1 MRTFLE
7 YVAEDIISKYGS
19 DLAHT
24 AVIFPNKRARLFFNE
39 YLARQVEGTMWSPT
53 YLTISELFRSHSR
66 LTTADP
72 IKLICDLHKSFV
84 SVTGTKESLDH
95 FYSWGQ
101 IMLADFD
108 DIDKNMADAAQ
119 IFKNV
124 GDIHELDDISYLSED
139 QLNMLKRFFSNFS
152 ENKSSELKRRFIELW
167 SRFNDIYTDFN
178 NRLYNQGLA
187 YEGALY
193 RKVANDDSIS
203 YDFDRYIFV
212 GFNLLQRVEQK
223 LFKRLKDAGKGF
235 FYWDFDHYYMPGKS
249 SRTTNEAGHY
259 ISSYLADFPNEL
271 NINDEA
277 VYNNFSKPKSISYVA
292 ASTENIQAAY
302 SSQWLKEGKRIA
314 DGRRTAIVMCN
325 EGLLQALV
333 HNIPTEVGK
342 INITTGYPLAQ
353 SPFCSFLSSLISLRC
368 EGYMESRKRYRLR
381 FVNAV
386 LRHPYM
392 RYVSD
397 LHSSLYEKINVT
409 AKLFFPDEATLSLD
423 KGLAI
428 LFGQLDTIEPTMSGK
443 LLRWIM
449 QLLKHVA
456 SNAKDIDDQ
465 FFKESLFKVYTI
477 INRLYDLVSSS
488 DLVVDVITIQ
498 RLLRQILQ
506 TTSIPFHGEP
516 AVGVQ
521 FMGVLE
527 TRNIDFDHLL
537 ILSCNEGNMPKGV
550 NDTSFIPYSIRK
562 AHGLTTID
570 NKVAIYAYYFYRLL
584 QRATDI
590 TVVYNNSSN
599 GLVTGEM
606 SRFMLQMLVE
616 SGHDIERL
624 ALSLPQEAGSTTC
637 QDEKKTK
644 EVMERLHK
652 RFDKQRNPERTT
664 PMFTPSSLNIY
675 QKCPKR
681 FYYRYVAE
689 IIEPE
694 DDADDGKIDAPTF
707 GNIFH
712 DAVQKIYDRVI
723 DAYKSNT
730 IQPQTLKQLLAND
743 AYIKGVVD
751 DIMHPVNGIQLIN
764 ASVIITYIKQLLKID
779 SRLAPFTILGLE
791 NVVMKDINV
800 KTAEGQLTTTIG
812 GRIDRMDCVTCADGV
827 RRIRVIDYKTGK
839 NNKKND
845 GYILQSF
852 IYSLLV
858 DESPMN
864 REKLEVSPALLYI
877 QHSAGKDFDPT
888 VVYEKEKVT
897 DVSKYREEFMNTVEQ
912 IIAEIFNPEQP
923 FACTDDKTA
932 CTHCPYCN
940 LCGV

>member
-1 MRTFLE
+1 MKTFLE
-7 YVAEDIISKYGS
+7 YVAEDIINKYGTNLS
-19 DLAHT
+19 RT
-24 AVIFPNKRARLFFNE
+24 AVVFPNKRAALFLNEHLVRL
-39 YLARQVEGTMWSPT
+39 AGKPIWSPS
-53 YLTISELFRSHSR
+53 YITISELFRRHTQ
-66 LTTADP
+66 LVTGDQ
-72 IKLICDLHKSFV
+72 IKLICDLYKTYTE
-84 SVTGTKESLDH
+84 VTESDETLDH
-95 FYSWGQ
+95 FYGWGQ
-101 IMLADFD
+101 VMLADFD
-108 DIDKNMADAAQ
+108 DIDKNMADANKV
-119 IFKNV
+119 FCNLR
-124 GDIHELDDISYLSED
+124 DLHELDDVSYLSPE
-139 QLNMLKRFFSNFS
+139 QVETLKLFFSNFS
-152 ENKSSELKRRFIELW
+152 EDKTTELKKRFMKIW
-167 SRFNDIYTDFN
+167 SRFGDIY
-178 NRLYNQGLA
+178 RLYNERLEAQGIA

-193 RKVANDDSIS
+193 RKVATDDSVDF
-203 YDFDRYIFV
+203 DFDRYIFV
-212 GFNLLQRVEQK
+212 GFNVLQRVEQLLFSK
-223 LFKRLKDAGKGF
+223 LQKMGKAK
-235 FYWDFDHYYMPGKS
+235 FYWDFDDYYLATKTGHVNPS
-249 SRTTNEAGHY
+249 EAGHY
-259 ISSYLADFPNEL
+259 IKQYLPYFTNEL
-271 NINDEA
+271 DTSDADI
-277 VYNNFSKPKSISYVA
+277 YRNFRKAKKITFASATTEDVQARYVG
-292 ASTENIQAAY
+292 
-302 SSQWLKEGKRIA
+302 QWLKEGNRIN
-314 DGRRTAIVMCN
+314 DGRKTAVVMCD
-325 EGLLQALV
+325 EALLQSV
-333 HNIPTEVGK
+333 IHSIPEEVND
-342 INITTGYPLAQ
+342 INVTTGYPLQQTHFASLLEDIAAQ
-353 SPFCSFLSSLISLRC
+353 HT
-368 EGYMESRKRYRLR
+368 EDYDNK
-381 FVNAV
+381 
-386 LRHPYM
+386 
-392 RYVSD
+392 
-397 LHSSLYEKINVT
+397 
-409 AKLFFPDEATLSLD
+409 
-423 KGLAI
+423 
-428 LFGQLDTIEPTMSGK
+428 
-443 LLRWIM
+443 
-449 QLLKHVA
+449 QLLEWAIAMLKLMAQGHA
-456 SNAKDIDDQ
+456 NTNGETTGQDNQLTSEA
-465 FFKESLFKVYTI
+465 LFRTYTVV
-477 INRLYDLVSSS
+477 NRLLELVNNGDL
-488 DLVVDVITIQ
+488 DVDRRTMM
-498 RLLRQILQ
+498 RLYGEIVR

-516 AVGVQ
+516 VVGVQ

-527 TRNIDFDHLL
+527 TRNLDFEHLL
-537 ILSCNEGNMPKGV
+537 VLSCNEGNMPKGV
-550 NDTSFIPYSIRK
+550 NDTSFIPYNVRK

-570 NKVAIYAYYFYRLL
+570 NKVSIYAYYFYRLM
-584 QRATDI
+584 QRAEDI
-590 TVVYNNSSN
+590 TIVYNNAADVTS
-599 GLVTGEM
+599 TGEM

-712 DAVQKIYDRVI
+712 DAVQKIYERVI
-723 DAYKSNT
+723 AAYKSHT
-730 IQPQTLKQLLAND
+730 IQPQMLKQLLAND

-858 DESPMN
+858 DESPIMN
-864 REKLEVSPALLYI
+864 PEKLEVSPALLYI

>member
-1 MRTFLE
+1 MKTFLE
-7 YVAEDIISKYGS
+7 YVAEDIINKYGTNLS
-19 DLAHT
+19 RT
-24 AVIFPNKRARLFFNE
+24 AVVFPNKRAALFLNEHLVRL
-39 YLARQVEGTMWSPT
+39 AGKPIWSPS
-53 YLTISELFRSHSR
+53 YITISELFRRHTQ
-66 LTTADP
+66 LVTGDQ
-72 IKLICDLHKSFV
+72 IKLICDLYKTYTE
-84 SVTGTKESLDH
+84 VTESDETLDH
-95 FYSWGQ
+95 FYGWGQ
-101 IMLADFD
+101 VMLADFD
-108 DIDKNMADAAQ
+108 DIDKNMADAKKV
-119 IFKNV
+119 FCNLR
-124 GDIHELDDISYLSED
+124 DLHELDDVSYLSPE
-139 QLNMLKRFFSNFS
+139 QVETLKLFFSNFS
-152 ENKSSELKRRFIELW
+152 EDKTTELKKRFMKIW
-167 SRFNDIYTDFN
+167 SRFGDIY
-178 NRLYNQGLA
+178 RLYNERLEAQGIA

-193 RKVANDDSIS
+193 RKVATDDSVDF
-203 YDFDRYIFV
+203 DFDRYIFV
-212 GFNLLQRVEQK
+212 GFNVLQRVEQLLFSK
-223 LFKRLKDAGKGF
+223 LQKMGKAK
-235 FYWDFDHYYMPGKS
+235 FYWDFDDYYLATKTGHVNPS
-249 SRTTNEAGHY
+249 EAGHY
-259 ISSYLADFPNEL
+259 IKQYLPYFTNEL
-271 NINDEA
+271 DTSDADI
-277 VYNNFSKPKSISYVA
+277 YRNFRKAKKITYASATTEDVQARYVG
-292 ASTENIQAAY
+292 
-302 SSQWLKEGKRIA
+302 QWLKEGNRIN
-314 DGRRTAIVMCN
+314 DGRKTAVVMCD
-325 EGLLQALV
+325 EALLQSV
-333 HNIPTEVGK
+333 IHSIPEEVND
-342 INITTGYPLAQ
+342 INVTTGYPLQQTHFASLLEDIAAQ
-353 SPFCSFLSSLISLRC
+353 HT
-368 EGYMESRKRYRLR
+368 EDYDNK
-381 FVNAV
+381 
-386 LRHPYM
+386 
-392 RYVSD
+392 
-397 LHSSLYEKINVT
+397 
-409 AKLFFPDEATLSLD
+409 
-423 KGLAI
+423 
-428 LFGQLDTIEPTMSGK
+428 
-443 LLRWIM
+443 
-449 QLLKHVA
+449 QLLEWAIAMLKLMAQGHTDTSGETTGQDNQLTSEA
-456 SNAKDIDDQ
+456 
-465 FFKESLFKVYTI
+465 LFRTYTVV
-477 INRLYDLVSSS
+477 NRLLELVNNGDL
-488 DLVVDVITIQ
+488 DVDRRTMM
-498 RLLRQILQ
+498 RLYGEIVR

-516 AVGVQ
+516 VVGVQ

-527 TRNIDFDHLL
+527 TRNLDFEHLL
-537 ILSCNEGNMPKGV
+537 VLSCNEGNMPKGV
-550 NDTSFIPYSIRK
+550 NDTSFIPYNVRK

-570 NKVAIYAYYFYRLL
+570 NKVSIYAYYFYRLM
-584 QRATDI
+584 QRAEDI
-590 TVVYNNSSN
+590 TIVYNNAADVTS
-599 GLVTGEM
+599 TGEM

-712 DAVQKIYDRVI
+712 DAVQKIYERVI
-723 DAYKSNT
+723 AAYKSHT
-730 IQPQTLKQLLAND
+730 IQPQMLKQLLAND

-858 DESPMN
+858 DESPMMN
-864 REKLEVSPALLYI
+864 TDKLEVSPALLYI

-932 CTHCPYCN
+932 CTHCPYSN

>member
-1 MRTFLE
+1 MKTFLE
-7 YVAEDIISKYGS
+7 YVAEDIINKYGTNLS
-19 DLAHT
+19 RT
-24 AVIFPNKRARLFFNE
+24 AVVFPNKRAALFLNEHLVRL
-39 YLARQVEGTMWSPT
+39 AGKPIWSPS
-53 YLTISELFRSHSR
+53 YITISELFRRHTQ
-66 LTTADP
+66 LVTGDQ
-72 IKLICDLHKSFV
+72 IKLICDLYKTYTE
-84 SVTGTKESLDH
+84 VTESDETLDH
-95 FYSWGQ
+95 FYGWGQ
-101 IMLADFD
+101 VMLADFD
-108 DIDKNMADAAQ
+108 DIDKNMADANKV
-119 IFKNV
+119 FCNLR
-124 GDIHELDDISYLSED
+124 DLHELDDVSYLSPE
-139 QLNMLKRFFSNFS
+139 QVETLKLFFSNFS
-152 ENKSSELKRRFIELW
+152 EDKTTELKKRFMKIW
-167 SRFNDIYTDFN
+167 SRFGDIY
-178 NRLYNQGLA
+178 RLYNERLEAQGIA

-193 RKVANDDSIS
+193 RKVATDDSVDF
-203 YDFDRYIFV
+203 DFDRYIFV
-212 GFNLLQRVEQK
+212 GFNVLQRVEQLLFSK
-223 LFKRLKDAGKGF
+223 LQKMGKAK
-235 FYWDFDHYYMPGKS
+235 FYWDFDDYYLATKTGHVNPS
-249 SRTTNEAGHY
+249 EAGHY
-259 ISSYLADFPNEL
+259 IKQYLPYFTNEL
-271 NINDEA
+271 DTSDADI
-277 VYNNFSKPKSISYVA
+277 YRNFRKAKKITYASATTEDVQARYVG
-292 ASTENIQAAY
+292 
-302 SSQWLKEGKRIA
+302 QWLKEGNRIN
-314 DGRRTAIVMCN
+314 DGRKTAVVMCD
-325 EGLLQALV
+325 EALLQSV
-333 HNIPTEVGK
+333 IHSIPEEVND
-342 INITTGYPLAQ
+342 INVTTGYPLQQTHFASLLEDIAAQ
-353 SPFCSFLSSLISLRC
+353 HT
-368 EGYMESRKRYRLR
+368 EDYDNK
-381 FVNAV
+381 
-386 LRHPYM
+386 
-392 RYVSD
+392 
-397 LHSSLYEKINVT
+397 
-409 AKLFFPDEATLSLD
+409 
-423 KGLAI
+423 
-428 LFGQLDTIEPTMSGK
+428 
-443 LLRWIM
+443 
-449 QLLKHVA
+449 QLLEWAIAMLKLMAQGHA
-456 SNAKDIDDQ
+456 DTNCETTGQDNQLTSEA
-465 FFKESLFKVYTI
+465 LFRTYTVV
-477 INRLYDLVSSS
+477 NRLLELVNNGDL
-488 DLVVDVITIQ
+488 DVDRRTMM
-498 RLLRQILQ
+498 RLYGEIVR

-516 AVGVQ
+516 VVGVQ

-527 TRNIDFDHLL
+527 TRNLDFEHLL
-537 ILSCNEGNMPKGV
+537 VLSCNEGNMPKGV
-550 NDTSFIPYSIRK
+550 NDTSFIPYNVRK

-570 NKVAIYAYYFYRLL
+570 NKVSIYAYYFYRLM
-584 QRATDI
+584 QRAEDI
-590 TVVYNNSSN
+590 TIVYNNAADVTS
-599 GLVTGEM
+599 TGEM

-712 DAVQKIYDRVI
+712 DAVQKIYERVI
-723 DAYKSNT
+723 AAYKSHT

-751 DIMHPVNGIQLIN
+751 DIMHPINGIQLIN

-858 DESPMN
+858 DESPIMN
-864 REKLEVSPALLYI
+864 PEKLEVSPALLYI

-932 CTHCPYCN
+932 CTHCPYIN

>member
-1 MRTFLE
+1 MKTFLE
-7 YVAEDIISKYGS
+7 YVAEDIINKYGTNLS
-19 DLAHT
+19 RT
-24 AVIFPNKRARLFFNE
+24 AVVFPNKRAALFLNEHLVRL
-39 YLARQVEGTMWSPT
+39 AGKPIWSPS
-53 YLTISELFRSHSR
+53 YITISELFRRHTQ
-66 LTTADP
+66 LVTGDQ
-72 IKLICDLHKSFV
+72 IKLICDLYKTYTE
-84 SVTGTKESLDH
+84 VTESDETLDH
-95 FYSWGQ
+95 FYGWGQ
-101 IMLADFD
+101 VMLADFD
-108 DIDKNMADAAQ
+108 DIDKNMADANKV
-119 IFKNV
+119 FCNLR
-124 GDIHELDDISYLSED
+124 DLHELDDVSYLSPE
-139 QLNMLKRFFSNFS
+139 QVETLKLFFSNFS
-152 ENKSSELKRRFIELW
+152 EDKTTELKKRFMKIW
-167 SRFNDIYTDFN
+167 SRFGDIY
-178 NRLYNQGLA
+178 RLYNERLEAQGIA

-193 RKVANDDSIS
+193 RKVATDDSVDF
-203 YDFDRYIFV
+203 DFDRYIFV
-212 GFNLLQRVEQK
+212 GFNVLQRVEQLLFSK
-223 LFKRLKDAGKGF
+223 LQKMGKAK
-235 FYWDFDHYYMPGKS
+235 FYWDFDDYYLATKTGHVNPS
-249 SRTTNEAGHY
+249 EAGHY
-259 ISSYLADFPNEL
+259 IKQYLPYFTNEL
-271 NINDEA
+271 DTSDADI
-277 VYNNFSKPKSISYVA
+277 YRNFRKAKKITYASATTEDVQARYVG
-292 ASTENIQAAY
+292 
-302 SSQWLKEGKRIA
+302 QWLKEGNRID
-314 DGRRTAIVMCN
+314 DGRKTAVVMCD
-325 EGLLQALV
+325 EALLQSV
-333 HNIPTEVGK
+333 IHSIPEEVND
-342 INITTGYPLAQ
+342 INVTTGYPLQQTHFASLLEDIAAQ
-353 SPFCSFLSSLISLRC
+353 HT
-368 EGYMESRKRYRLR
+368 EDYDNK
-381 FVNAV
+381 
-386 LRHPYM
+386 
-392 RYVSD
+392 
-397 LHSSLYEKINVT
+397 
-409 AKLFFPDEATLSLD
+409 
-423 KGLAI
+423 
-428 LFGQLDTIEPTMSGK
+428 
-443 LLRWIM
+443 
-449 QLLKHVA
+449 QLLEWAIAMLKLMAQGHTDTSGETTGQDNQLTSEA
-456 SNAKDIDDQ
+456 
-465 FFKESLFKVYTI
+465 LFRTYTVV
-477 INRLYDLVSSS
+477 NRLLELVNNGDL
-488 DLVVDVITIQ
+488 DVDRRTMM
-498 RLLRQILQ
+498 RLYGEIVR

-516 AVGVQ
+516 VVGVQ

-527 TRNIDFDHLL
+527 TRNLDFEHLL
-537 ILSCNEGNMPKGV
+537 VLSCNEGNMPKGV
-550 NDTSFIPYSIRK
+550 NDTSFIPYNVRK

-570 NKVAIYAYYFYRLL
+570 NKVSIYAYYFYRLM
-584 QRATDI
+584 QRAEDI
-590 TVVYNNSSN
+590 TIVYNNAADVTS
-599 GLVTGEM
+599 TGEM

-712 DAVQKIYDRVI
+712 DAVQKIYERVI
-723 DAYKSNT
+723 AAYKSHT

-858 DESPMN
+858 DESPMMN
-864 REKLEVSPALLYI
+864 TDKLEVSPALLYI

>member
-1 MRTFLE
+1 MKTFLE
-7 YVAEDIISKYGS
+7 YVAEDIINKYGTNLS
-19 DLAHT
+19 RT
-24 AVIFPNKRARLFFNE
+24 AVVFPNKRAALFLNEHLVRL
-39 YLARQVEGTMWSPT
+39 AGKPIWSPS
-53 YLTISELFRSHSR
+53 YITISELFRRHTQ
-66 LTTADP
+66 LVTGDQ
-72 IKLICDLHKSFV
+72 IKLICDLYKTYTE
-84 SVTGTKESLDH
+84 VTESDETLDH
-95 FYSWGQ
+95 FYGWGQ
-101 IMLADFD
+101 VMLADFD
-108 DIDKNMADAAQ
+108 DIDKNMADANKV
-119 IFKNV
+119 FCNLR
-124 GDIHELDDISYLSED
+124 DLHELDDVSYLSPE
-139 QLNMLKRFFSNFS
+139 QVETLKLFFSNFS
-152 ENKSSELKRRFIELW
+152 EDKTTELKKRFMKIW
-167 SRFNDIYTDFN
+167 SRFGDIY
-178 NRLYNQGLA
+178 RLYNERLEAQGIA

-193 RKVANDDSIS
+193 RKVATDNSVDF
-203 YDFDRYIFV
+203 DFDRYIFV
-212 GFNLLQRVEQK
+212 GFNVLQRVEQLLFSK
-223 LFKRLKDAGKGF
+223 LQKMGKAK
-235 FYWDFDHYYMPGKS
+235 FYWDFDDYYLATKTGHVNPS
-249 SRTTNEAGHY
+249 EAGHY
-259 ISSYLADFPNEL
+259 IKQYLPYFTNEL
-271 NINDEA
+271 DTSDADI
-277 VYNNFSKPKSISYVA
+277 YCNFRKAKKITYASATTEDVQARYVG
-292 ASTENIQAAY
+292 
-302 SSQWLKEGKRIA
+302 QWLKEGNRID
-314 DGRRTAIVMCN
+314 DGRKTAVVMCD
-325 EGLLQALV
+325 EALLQSV
-333 HNIPTEVGK
+333 IHSIPEEVNE
-342 INITTGYPLAQ
+342 INVTTGYPLQQTHFASLLEDIAAQ
-353 SPFCSFLSSLISLRC
+353 HT
-368 EGYMESRKRYRLR
+368 EDYDNK
-381 FVNAV
+381 
-386 LRHPYM
+386 
-392 RYVSD
+392 
-397 LHSSLYEKINVT
+397 
-409 AKLFFPDEATLSLD
+409 
-423 KGLAI
+423 
-428 LFGQLDTIEPTMSGK
+428 
-443 LLRWIM
+443 
-449 QLLKHVA
+449 QLLEWAIAMLKLMAQGHTDTSVETTGQDNQLTSEA
-456 SNAKDIDDQ
+456 
-465 FFKESLFKVYTI
+465 LFRTYTVV
-477 INRLYDLVSSS
+477 NRLLELVNNGDL
-488 DLVVDVITIQ
+488 DVDRRTMM
-498 RLLRQILQ
+498 RLYGEIVR

-516 AVGVQ
+516 VVGVQ

-527 TRNIDFDHLL
+527 TRNLDFEHLL
-537 ILSCNEGNMPKGV
+537 VLSCNEGNMPKGV
-550 NDTSFIPYSIRK
+550 NDTSFIPYNVRK

-570 NKVAIYAYYFYRLL
+570 NKVSIYAYYFYRLM
-584 QRATDI
+584 QRAEDI
-590 TVVYNNSSN
+590 TIVYNNAADVTS
-599 GLVTGEM
+599 TGEM

-637 QDEKKTK
+637 QDENKTN
-644 EVMERLHK
+644 EVMERLHR

-712 DAVQKIYDRVI
+712 DAVQKIYERVI
-723 DAYKSNT
+723 AAYKSRA

-858 DESPMN
+858 DESPMMN
-864 REKLEVSPALLYI
+864 PEKLEVSPALLYI

-932 CTHCPYCN
+932 CTHCPYSN

>member
-1 MRTFLE
+1 MKTFLE
-7 YVAEDIISKYGS
+7 YVAEDIINKYGTNLS
-19 DLAHT
+19 RT
-24 AVIFPNKRARLFFNE
+24 AVVFPNKRAALFLNEHLVRL
-39 YLARQVEGTMWSPT
+39 AGKPIWSPS
-53 YLTISELFRSHSR
+53 YITISELFRRHTQ
-66 LTTADP
+66 LVTGDQ
-72 IKLICDLHKSFV
+72 IKLICDLYKTYTE
-84 SVTGTKESLDH
+84 VTESDETLDH
-95 FYSWGQ
+95 FYGWGQ
-101 IMLADFD
+101 VMLADFD
-108 DIDKNMADAAQ
+108 DIDKNMADAKKV
-119 IFKNV
+119 FCNLR
-124 GDIHELDDISYLSED
+124 DLHELDDVSYLSPE
-139 QLNMLKRFFSNFS
+139 QVETLKLFFSNFS
-152 ENKSSELKRRFIELW
+152 EDKTTELKKRFMKIW
-167 SRFNDIYTDFN
+167 SRFGDIY
-178 NRLYNQGLA
+178 RLYNERLEAQGIA

-193 RKVANDDSIS
+193 RKVATDDSVDF
-203 YDFDRYIFV
+203 DFDRYIFV
-212 GFNLLQRVEQK
+212 GFNVLQRVEQLLFSK
-223 LFKRLKDAGKGF
+223 LQKMGKAK
-235 FYWDFDHYYMPGKS
+235 FYWDFDDYYLATKTGHVNPS
-249 SRTTNEAGHY
+249 EAGHY
-259 ISSYLADFPNEL
+259 IKQYLPYFTNEL
-271 NINDEA
+271 DTSDADI
-277 VYNNFSKPKSISYVA
+277 YRNFRKAKKITYASATTEDVQARYVG
-292 ASTENIQAAY
+292 
-302 SSQWLKEGKRIA
+302 QWLKEGNRID
-314 DGRRTAIVMCN
+314 DGRKTAVVMCD
-325 EGLLQALV
+325 EALLQSV
-333 HNIPTEVGK
+333 IHSIPEEVND
-342 INITTGYPLAQ
+342 INVTTGYPLQQTHFASLLEDIAAQ
-353 SPFCSFLSSLISLRC
+353 HT
-368 EGYMESRKRYRLR
+368 EDYDNK
-381 FVNAV
+381 
-386 LRHPYM
+386 
-392 RYVSD
+392 
-397 LHSSLYEKINVT
+397 
-409 AKLFFPDEATLSLD
+409 
-423 KGLAI
+423 
-428 LFGQLDTIEPTMSGK
+428 
-443 LLRWIM
+443 
-449 QLLKHVA
+449 QLLEWAIAMLKLMAQGHTDTSVETTGQDNQLTSEA
-456 SNAKDIDDQ
+456 
-465 FFKESLFKVYTI
+465 LFRTYTVV
-477 INRLYDLVSSS
+477 NRLLELVNNGDL
-488 DLVVDVITIQ
+488 DVDRRTMM
-498 RLLRQILQ
+498 RLYGEIVR

-516 AVGVQ
+516 VVGVQ

-527 TRNIDFDHLL
+527 TRNLDFEHLL
-537 ILSCNEGNMPKGV
+537 VLFCNEGNMPKGV
-550 NDTSFIPYSIRK
+550 NDTSFIPYNVRK

-570 NKVAIYAYYFYRLL
+570 NKVSIYAYYFYRLM
-584 QRATDI
+584 QRAEDI
-590 TVVYNNSSN
+590 TIVYNNAADVTS
-599 GLVTGEM
+599 TGEM

-712 DAVQKIYDRVI
+712 DAVQKIYERVI
-723 DAYKSNT
+723 AAYKSRA

-858 DESPMN
+858 YESPMMN
-864 REKLEVSPALLYI
+864 PEKLEVSPALLYI

-932 CTHCPYCN
+932 CTHCPYSN

>member
-1 MRTFLE
+1 MKTFLE
-7 YVAEDIISKYGS
+7 YVAEDIINKYGTNLS
-19 DLAHT
+19 RT
-24 AVIFPNKRARLFFNE
+24 AVVFPNKRAALFLNEHLVRL
-39 YLARQVEGTMWSPT
+39 AGKPIWSPS
-53 YLTISELFRSHSR
+53 YITISELFRRHTQ
-66 LTTADP
+66 LVTGDQ
-72 IKLICDLHKSFV
+72 IKLICDLYKTYTE
-84 SVTGTKESLDH
+84 VTESDETLDH
-95 FYSWGQ
+95 FYGWGQ
-101 IMLADFD
+101 VMLADFD
-108 DIDKNMADAAQ
+108 DIDKNMADANKV
-119 IFKNV
+119 FCNLR
-124 GDIHELDDISYLSED
+124 DLHELDDVSYLSPE
-139 QLNMLKRFFSNFS
+139 QVETLKLFFSNFS
-152 ENKSSELKRRFIELW
+152 EDKTTELKKRFMKIW
-167 SRFNDIYTDFN
+167 SRFGDIY
-178 NRLYNQGLA
+178 RLYNERLEAQGIA

-193 RKVANDDSIS
+193 RKVATDDSLDF
-203 YDFDRYIFV
+203 DFDRYIFV
-212 GFNLLQRVEQK
+212 GFNVLQRVEQLLFSK
-223 LFKRLKDAGKGF
+223 LQKMGKAK
-235 FYWDFDHYYMPGKS
+235 FYWDFDDYYLDTKTGHVNPS
-249 SRTTNEAGHY
+249 EAGHY
-259 ISSYLADFPNEL
+259 IKQYLPYFTNEL
-271 NINDEA
+271 DTSDADI
-277 VYNNFSKPKSISYVA
+277 YRNFRKAKKITYASATTEDVQARYVG
-292 ASTENIQAAY
+292 
-302 SSQWLKEGKRIA
+302 QWLKEGNRIN
-314 DGRRTAIVMCN
+314 DGRKTAVVMCD
-325 EGLLQALV
+325 EALLQSV
-333 HNIPTEVGK
+333 IHSIPEEVND
-342 INITTGYPLAQ
+342 INVTTGYPLQQTHFASLLEDIAAQ
-353 SPFCSFLSSLISLRC
+353 HT
-368 EGYMESRKRYRLR
+368 EDYDNK
-381 FVNAV
+381 
-386 LRHPYM
+386 
-392 RYVSD
+392 
-397 LHSSLYEKINVT
+397 
-409 AKLFFPDEATLSLD
+409 
-423 KGLAI
+423 
-428 LFGQLDTIEPTMSGK
+428 
-443 LLRWIM
+443 
-449 QLLKHVA
+449 QLLEWAIAMLKLMAQGHA
-456 SNAKDIDDQ
+456 NTNGETTGQDNQLTSEA
-465 FFKESLFKVYTI
+465 LFRTYTVV
-477 INRLYDLVSSS
+477 NRLLELVNNGDL
-488 DLVVDVITIQ
+488 DVDRRTMM
-498 RLLRQILQ
+498 RLYGEIVR

-516 AVGVQ
+516 VVGVQ

-527 TRNIDFDHLL
+527 TRNLDFEHLL
-537 ILSCNEGNMPKGV
+537 VLSCNEGNMPKGV
-550 NDTSFIPYSIRK
+550 NDTSFIPYNVRK

-570 NKVAIYAYYFYRLL
+570 NKVSIYAYYFYRLM
-584 QRATDI
+584 QRAEDI
-590 TVVYNNSSN
+590 TIVYNNAADVTS
-599 GLVTGEM
+599 TGEM

-712 DAVQKIYDRVI
+712 DAVQKIYERVI
-723 DAYKSNT
+723 AAYKSRT

-858 DESPMN
+858 DESPMMN
-864 REKLEVSPALLYI
+864 PEKLEVSPALLYI

-897 DVSKYREEFMNTVEQ
+897 NVSKYREEFMNTVEQ

-932 CTHCPYCN
+932 CTHCPYSN

>member
-1 MRTFLE
+1 MKTFLE
-7 YVAEDIISKYGS
+7 YVAEDIINKYGTNLS
-19 DLAHT
+19 RT
-24 AVIFPNKRARLFFNE
+24 AVVFPNKRAALFLNEHLVRL
-39 YLARQVEGTMWSPT
+39 AGKPIWSPS
-53 YLTISELFRSHSR
+53 YITISELFRRHTQ
-66 LTTADP
+66 LVTGDQ
-72 IKLICDLHKSFV
+72 IKLICDLYKTYTE
-84 SVTGTKESLDH
+84 VTESDETLDH
-95 FYSWGQ
+95 FYGWGQ
-101 IMLADFD
+101 VMLADFD
-108 DIDKNMADAAQ
+108 DIDKNMADANKV
-119 IFKNV
+119 FCNLR
-124 GDIHELDDISYLSED
+124 DLHELDDVSYLSPE
-139 QLNMLKRFFSNFS
+139 QVETLKLFFSNFS
-152 ENKSSELKRRFIELW
+152 EDKTTELKKRFMKIW
-167 SRFNDIYTDFN
+167 SRFGDIY
-178 NRLYNQGLA
+178 RLYNERLEAQGIA

-193 RKVANDDSIS
+193 RKVATDDSVDF
-203 YDFDRYIFV
+203 DFDRYIFV
-212 GFNLLQRVEQK
+212 GFNVLQRVEQLLFSK
-223 LFKRLKDAGKGF
+223 LQKMGKAK
-235 FYWDFDHYYMPGKS
+235 FYWDFDDYYLATKKGHVNPS
-249 SRTTNEAGHY
+249 EAGHY
-259 ISSYLADFPNEL
+259 IKQYLPYFTNEL
-271 NINDEA
+271 DTSDADI
-277 VYNNFSKPKSISYVA
+277 YRNFRKAKKITYASATTEDVQARYVG
-292 ASTENIQAAY
+292 
-302 SSQWLKEGKRIA
+302 QWLKEGNRIN
-314 DGRRTAIVMCN
+314 DGRKTAVVMCD
-325 EGLLQALV
+325 EALLQSV
-333 HNIPTEVGK
+333 IHSIPEEVND
-342 INITTGYPLAQ
+342 INVTTGYPLQQTHFASLLEDIAAQ
-353 SPFCSFLSSLISLRC
+353 HT
-368 EGYMESRKRYRLR
+368 EDYDNK
-381 FVNAV
+381 
-386 LRHPYM
+386 
-392 RYVSD
+392 
-397 LHSSLYEKINVT
+397 
-409 AKLFFPDEATLSLD
+409 
-423 KGLAI
+423 
-428 LFGQLDTIEPTMSGK
+428 
-443 LLRWIM
+443 
-449 QLLKHVA
+449 QLLEWAIAMLKLMAQGHA
-456 SNAKDIDDQ
+456 NTNGETTGQDNQLTSEA
-465 FFKESLFKVYTI
+465 LFRTYTVV
-477 INRLYDLVSSS
+477 NRLLELVNNGDL
-488 DLVVDVITIQ
+488 DVDRRTMM
-498 RLLRQILQ
+498 RLYGEIVR

-516 AVGVQ
+516 VVGVQ

-527 TRNIDFDHLL
+527 TRNLDFEHLL
-537 ILSCNEGNMPKGV
+537 VLSCNEGNMPKGV
-550 NDTSFIPYSIRK
+550 NDTSFIPYNVRK

-570 NKVAIYAYYFYRLL
+570 NKVSIYAYYFYRLM
-584 QRATDI
+584 QRAEDI
-590 TVVYNNSSN
+590 TIVYNNAADVTS
-599 GLVTGEM
+599 TGEM

-712 DAVQKIYDRVI
+712 DAVQKIYERVI
-723 DAYKSNT
+723 AAYKSHT

-812 GRIDRMDCVTCADGV
+812 GRIDRMDCVKCADGV

-839 NNKKND
+839 NNKRND

-858 DESPMN
+858 DESPMMN
-864 REKLEVSPALLYI
+864 PEKLEVSPALLYI

-897 DVSKYREEFMNTVEQ
+897 DVSKYREEFMNIVEQ

-932 CTHCPYCN
+932 CTHCPYSN

>member
-1 MRTFLE
+1 MKTFLE
-7 YVAEDIISKYGS
+7 YVAEDIINKYGTNLS
-19 DLAHT
+19 RT
-24 AVIFPNKRARLFFNE
+24 AVVFPNKRAALFLNEHLVRL
-39 YLARQVEGTMWSPT
+39 AGKPIWSPS
-53 YLTISELFRSHSR
+53 YITISELFRRHTQ
-66 LTTADP
+66 LVTGDQ
-72 IKLICDLHKSFV
+72 IKLICDLYKTYTE
-84 SVTGTKESLDH
+84 VTESDETLDH
-95 FYSWGQ
+95 FYGWGQ
-101 IMLADFD
+101 VMLADFD
-108 DIDKNMADAAQ
+108 DIDKNMADANKV
-119 IFKNV
+119 FCNLR
-124 GDIHELDDISYLSED
+124 DLHELDDVSYLSPE
-139 QLNMLKRFFSNFS
+139 QVETLKLFFSNFS
-152 ENKSSELKRRFIELW
+152 EDKTTELKKRFMKIW
-167 SRFNDIYTDFN
+167 SRFGDIY
-178 NRLYNQGLA
+178 RLYNERLEAQGIA

-193 RKVANDDSIS
+193 RKVATDDSVDF
-203 YDFDRYIFV
+203 DFDRYIFV
-212 GFNLLQRVEQK
+212 GFNVLQRVEQLLFSK
-223 LFKRLKDAGKGF
+223 LQKMGKAK
-235 FYWDFDHYYMPGKS
+235 FYWDFDDYYLATKKGHVNPS
-249 SRTTNEAGHY
+249 EAGHY
-259 ISSYLADFPNEL
+259 IKQYLPYFTNEL
-271 NINDEA
+271 DTSDADI
-277 VYNNFSKPKSISYVA
+277 YRNFRKAKKITYASATTEDVQARYVG
-292 ASTENIQAAY
+292 
-302 SSQWLKEGKRIA
+302 QWLKEGNRIN
-314 DGRRTAIVMCN
+314 DGRKTAVVMCD
-325 EGLLQALV
+325 EALLQSV
-333 HNIPTEVGK
+333 IHSIPEEVND
-342 INITTGYPLAQ
+342 INVTTGYPLQQTHFASLLEDIAAQ
-353 SPFCSFLSSLISLRC
+353 HT
-368 EGYMESRKRYRLR
+368 EDYDNK
-381 FVNAV
+381 
-386 LRHPYM
+386 
-392 RYVSD
+392 
-397 LHSSLYEKINVT
+397 
-409 AKLFFPDEATLSLD
+409 
-423 KGLAI
+423 
-428 LFGQLDTIEPTMSGK
+428 
-443 LLRWIM
+443 
-449 QLLKHVA
+449 QLLEWAIAMLKLMAQGHA
-456 SNAKDIDDQ
+456 NTNGETTGQDNQLTSEA
-465 FFKESLFKVYTI
+465 LFRTYTVV
-477 INRLYDLVSSS
+477 NRLLELVNNGDL
-488 DLVVDVITIQ
+488 DVDRRTMM
-498 RLLRQILQ
+498 RLYGEIVR

-516 AVGVQ
+516 VVGVQ

-527 TRNIDFDHLL
+527 TRNLDFEHLL
-537 ILSCNEGNMPKGV
+537 VLSCNEGNMPKGV
-550 NDTSFIPYSIRK
+550 NDTSFIPYNVRK

-570 NKVAIYAYYFYRLL
+570 NKVSIYAYYFYRLM
-584 QRATDI
+584 QRAEDI
-590 TVVYNNSSN
+590 TIVYNNAADVTS
-599 GLVTGEM
+599 TGEM

-712 DAVQKIYDRVI
+712 DAVQKIYERVI
-723 DAYKSNT
+723 AAYKSRT

-858 DESPMN
+858 DESPMMN
-864 REKLEVSPALLYI
+864 PEKLEVSPALLYI

>member
-1 MRTFLE
+1 MKTFLE
-7 YVAEDIISKYGS
+7 YVAEDIINKYGTNLS
-19 DLAHT
+19 RT
-24 AVIFPNKRARLFFNE
+24 AVVFPNKRAALFLNEHLVRL
-39 YLARQVEGTMWSPT
+39 AGKPIWSPS
-53 YLTISELFRSHSR
+53 YITISELFRRHTQ
-66 LTTADP
+66 LVTGDQ
-72 IKLICDLHKSFV
+72 IKLICDLYKTYTE
-84 SVTGTKESLDH
+84 VTESDETLDH
-95 FYSWGQ
+95 FYGWGQ
-101 IMLADFD
+101 VMLADFD
-108 DIDKNMADAAQ
+108 DIDKNMADANKV
-119 IFKNV
+119 FCNLR
-124 GDIHELDDISYLSED
+124 DLHELDDVSYLSPE
-139 QLNMLKRFFSNFS
+139 QVETLKLFFSNFS
-152 ENKSSELKRRFIELW
+152 EDKTTELKKRFMKIW
-167 SRFNDIYTDFN
+167 SRFGDIY
-178 NRLYNQGLA
+178 RLYNERLEAQGIA

-193 RKVANDDSIS
+193 RKVATDDSVDF
-203 YDFDRYIFV
+203 DFDRYIFV
-212 GFNLLQRVEQK
+212 GFNVLQRVEQLLFSK
-223 LFKRLKDAGKGF
+223 LQKMGKAK
-235 FYWDFDHYYMPGKS
+235 FYWDFDDYYLATKTGHVNPS
-249 SRTTNEAGHY
+249 EAGHY
-259 ISSYLADFPNEL
+259 IKQYLPYFTNEL
-271 NINDEA
+271 DTSDADI
-277 VYNNFSKPKSISYVA
+277 YRNFRKAKKITYASATTEDVQARYVG
-292 ASTENIQAAY
+292 
-302 SSQWLKEGKRIA
+302 QWLKEGNRIN
-314 DGRRTAIVMCN
+314 DGRKTAVVMCD
-325 EGLLQALV
+325 EALLQSV
-333 HNIPTEVGK
+333 IHSIPEEVND
-342 INITTGYPLAQ
+342 INVTTGYPLQQTHFASLLEDIAAQ
-353 SPFCSFLSSLISLRC
+353 HT
-368 EGYMESRKRYRLR
+368 EDYDNK
-381 FVNAV
+381 
-386 LRHPYM
+386 
-392 RYVSD
+392 
-397 LHSSLYEKINVT
+397 
-409 AKLFFPDEATLSLD
+409 
-423 KGLAI
+423 
-428 LFGQLDTIEPTMSGK
+428 
-443 LLRWIM
+443 
-449 QLLKHVA
+449 QLLEWAIAMLKLMAQGHA
-456 SNAKDIDDQ
+456 DTNGETTGQDNQLTSEA
-465 FFKESLFKVYTI
+465 LFRTYTVV
-477 INRLYDLVSSS
+477 NRLLELVNNGDL
-488 DLVVDVITIQ
+488 DVDRRTMM
-498 RLLRQILQ
+498 RLYGEIVR

-516 AVGVQ
+516 VVGVQ

-527 TRNIDFDHLL
+527 TRNLDFEHLL
-537 ILSCNEGNMPKGV
+537 VLSCNEGNMPKGV
-550 NDTSFIPYSIRK
+550 NDTSFIPYNVRK

-570 NKVAIYAYYFYRLL
+570 NKVSIYAYYFYRLM
-584 QRATDI
+584 QRAEDI
-590 TVVYNNSSN
+590 TIVYNNAADVTS
-599 GLVTGEM
+599 TGEM

-712 DAVQKIYDRVI
+712 DAVQKIYERVI
-723 DAYKSNT
+723 AAYKSRT

-858 DESPMN
+858 DESPMMN
-864 REKLEVSPALLYI
+864 PEKLEVSPALLYI

-897 DVSKYREEFMNTVEQ
+897 DVSKYREEFMNIVEQ

-932 CTHCPYCN
+932 CTHCPYSN

>member
-1 MRTFLE
+1 MKTFLE
-7 YVAEDIISKYGS
+7 YVAEDIINKYGTNLS
-19 DLAHT
+19 RT
-24 AVIFPNKRARLFFNE
+24 AVVFPNKRAALFLNEHLVRL
-39 YLARQVEGTMWSPT
+39 AGKPIWSPS
-53 YLTISELFRSHSR
+53 YITISELFRRHTQ
-66 LTTADP
+66 LVTGDQ
-72 IKLICDLHKSFV
+72 IKLICDLYKTYTE
-84 SVTGTKESLDH
+84 VTESDETLDH
-95 FYSWGQ
+95 FYGWGQ
-101 IMLADFD
+101 VMLADFD
-108 DIDKNMADAAQ
+108 DIDKNMADAKKV
-119 IFKNV
+119 FCNLR
-124 GDIHELDDISYLSED
+124 DLHELDDVSYLSPE
-139 QLNMLKRFFSNFS
+139 QVETLKLFFSNFS
-152 ENKSSELKRRFIELW
+152 EDKTTELKKRFMKIW
-167 SRFNDIYTDFN
+167 SRFGDIY
-178 NRLYNQGLA
+178 RLYNERLEAQGIA

-193 RKVANDDSIS
+193 RKVATDDSVDF
-203 YDFDRYIFV
+203 DFDRYIFV
-212 GFNLLQRVEQK
+212 GFNVLQRVEQLLFSK
-223 LFKRLKDAGKGF
+223 LQKMGKAK
-235 FYWDFDHYYMPGKS
+235 FYWDFDDYYLATKTGHVNPS
-249 SRTTNEAGHY
+249 EAGHY
-259 ISSYLADFPNEL
+259 IKQYLPYFTNEL
-271 NINDEA
+271 DTSDADI
-277 VYNNFSKPKSISYVA
+277 YRNFRKAKKITYASATTEDVQARYVG
-292 ASTENIQAAY
+292 
-302 SSQWLKEGKRIA
+302 QWLKEGNRID
-314 DGRRTAIVMCN
+314 DGRKTAVVMCD
-325 EGLLQALV
+325 EALLQSV
-333 HNIPTEVGK
+333 IHSIPEEVND
-342 INITTGYPLAQ
+342 INVTTGYPLQQTHFASLLEDIAAQ
-353 SPFCSFLSSLISLRC
+353 HT
-368 EGYMESRKRYRLR
+368 EDYDNK
-381 FVNAV
+381 
-386 LRHPYM
+386 
-392 RYVSD
+392 
-397 LHSSLYEKINVT
+397 
-409 AKLFFPDEATLSLD
+409 
-423 KGLAI
+423 
-428 LFGQLDTIEPTMSGK
+428 
-443 LLRWIM
+443 
-449 QLLKHVA
+449 QLLEWAIAMLKLMAQGHTDTSVETTGQDNQLTSEA
-456 SNAKDIDDQ
+456 
-465 FFKESLFKVYTI
+465 LFRTYTVV
-477 INRLYDLVSSS
+477 NRLLELVNNGDL
-488 DLVVDVITIQ
+488 DVDRRTMM
-498 RLLRQILQ
+498 RLYGEIVR

-516 AVGVQ
+516 VVGVQ

-527 TRNIDFDHLL
+527 TRNLDFEHLL
-537 ILSCNEGNMPKGV
+537 VLSCNEGNMPKGV
-550 NDTSFIPYSIRK
+550 NDTSFIPYNVRK

-570 NKVAIYAYYFYRLL
+570 NKVSIYAYYFYRLM
-584 QRATDI
+584 QRAEDI
-590 TVVYNNSSN
+590 TIVYNNAADVTS
-599 GLVTGEM
+599 TGEM

-644 EVMERLHK
+644 EVMERLHR

-712 DAVQKIYDRVI
+712 DAVQKIYERVI
-723 DAYKSNT
+723 AAYKSRT

-858 DESPMN
+858 DESPMMN
-864 REKLEVSPALLYI
+864 PDKLEVSPALLYI

>member
-1 MRTFLE
+1 MKTFLE
-7 YVAEDIISKYGS
+7 YVAEDIINKYGTNLS
-19 DLAHT
+19 RT
-24 AVIFPNKRARLFFNE
+24 AVVFPNKRAALFLNEHLVRL
-39 YLARQVEGTMWSPT
+39 AGKPIWSPS
-53 YLTISELFRSHSR
+53 YITISELFRRHTQ
-66 LTTADP
+66 LVTGDQ
-72 IKLICDLHKSFV
+72 IKLICDLYKTYTE
-84 SVTGTKESLDH
+84 VTESDETLDH
-95 FYSWGQ
+95 FYGWGQ
-101 IMLADFD
+101 VMLADFD
-108 DIDKNMADAAQ
+108 DIDKNMADAKKV
-119 IFKNV
+119 FCNLR
-124 GDIHELDDISYLSED
+124 DLHELDDVSYLSPE
-139 QLNMLKRFFSNFS
+139 QVETLKLFFSNFS
-152 ENKSSELKRRFIELW
+152 EDKTTELKKRFMKIW
-167 SRFNDIYTDFN
+167 SRFGDIY
-178 NRLYNQGLA
+178 RLYNERLEAQGIA

-193 RKVANDDSIS
+193 RKVATDDSLDF
-203 YDFDRYIFV
+203 DFDRYIFV
-212 GFNLLQRVEQK
+212 GFNVLQRVEQLLFSK
-223 LFKRLKDAGKGF
+223 LQKMGKAK
-235 FYWDFDHYYMPGKS
+235 FYWDFDDYYLATKTGHVNPS
-249 SRTTNEAGHY
+249 EAGHY
-259 ISSYLADFPNEL
+259 IKQYLPYFTNEL
-271 NINDEA
+271 DTSDADI
-277 VYNNFSKPKSISYVA
+277 YRNFRKAKKITYASATTEDVQARYVG
-292 ASTENIQAAY
+292 
-302 SSQWLKEGKRIA
+302 QWLKEGNRID
-314 DGRRTAIVMCN
+314 DGRKTAVVMCD
-325 EGLLQALV
+325 EALLQSV
-333 HNIPTEVGK
+333 IHSIPEEVND
-342 INITTGYPLAQ
+342 INVTTGYPLQQTHFASLLEDIAAQ
-353 SPFCSFLSSLISLRC
+353 HT
-368 EGYMESRKRYRLR
+368 EDYDNK
-381 FVNAV
+381 
-386 LRHPYM
+386 
-392 RYVSD
+392 
-397 LHSSLYEKINVT
+397 
-409 AKLFFPDEATLSLD
+409 
-423 KGLAI
+423 
-428 LFGQLDTIEPTMSGK
+428 
-443 LLRWIM
+443 
-449 QLLKHVA
+449 QLLEWAIAMLKLMAQGHA
-456 SNAKDIDDQ
+456 DTNCETTGQDNQLTSEA
-465 FFKESLFKVYTI
+465 LFRTYTVV
-477 INRLYDLVSSS
+477 NRLLELVNNGDL
-488 DLVVDVITIQ
+488 DVDRRTMM
-498 RLLRQILQ
+498 RLYGEIVR

-516 AVGVQ
+516 VVGVQ

-527 TRNIDFDHLL
+527 TRNLDFEHLL
-537 ILSCNEGNMPKGV
+537 VLSCNEGNMPKGV
-550 NDTSFIPYSIRK
+550 NDTSFIPYNVRK

-570 NKVAIYAYYFYRLL
+570 NKVSIYAYYFYRLM
-584 QRATDI
+584 QRAEDI
-590 TVVYNNSSN
+590 TIVYNNAADVTS
-599 GLVTGEM
+599 TGEM

-712 DAVQKIYDRVI
+712 DAVQKIYERVI
-723 DAYKSNT
+723 AAYKSRT

-858 DESPMN
+858 DESPIMN
-864 REKLEVSPALLYI
+864 PGKLEVSPALLYI

-897 DVSKYREEFMNTVEQ
+897 DVSKFREEFMNTVEQ

>member
-1 MRTFLE
+1 MKTFLE
-7 YVAEDIISKYGS
+7 YVAEDIINKYGTNLS
-19 DLAHT
+19 RT
-24 AVIFPNKRARLFFNE
+24 AVVFPNKRAALFLNEHLVRL
-39 YLARQVEGTMWSPT
+39 AGKPIWSPS
-53 YLTISELFRSHSR
+53 YITISELFRRHTQ
-66 LTTADP
+66 LVTGDQ
-72 IKLICDLHKSFV
+72 IKLICDLYKTYTE
-84 SVTGTKESLDH
+84 VTESDETLDH
-95 FYSWGQ
+95 FYGWGQ
-101 IMLADFD
+101 VMLADFD
-108 DIDKNMADAAQ
+108 DIDKNMADAKKV
-119 IFKNV
+119 FCNLR
-124 GDIHELDDISYLSED
+124 DLHELDDVSYLSPE
-139 QLNMLKRFFSNFS
+139 QVETLKLFFSNFS
-152 ENKSSELKRRFIELW
+152 EDKTTELKKRFMKIW
-167 SRFNDIYTDFN
+167 SRFGDIY
-178 NRLYNQGLA
+178 RLYNERLEAQGIA

-193 RKVANDDSIS
+193 RKVATDDSVDF
-203 YDFDRYIFV
+203 DFDRYIFV
-212 GFNLLQRVEQK
+212 GFNVLQRVEQLLFSK
-223 LFKRLKDAGKGF
+223 LQKMGKAK
-235 FYWDFDHYYMPGKS
+235 FYWDFDDYYLATKTGHVNPS
-249 SRTTNEAGHY
+249 EAGHY
-259 ISSYLADFPNEL
+259 IKQYLPYFTNEL
-271 NINDEA
+271 DTSDADI
-277 VYNNFSKPKSISYVA
+277 YRNFRKAKKITYASATTEDVQARYVG
-292 ASTENIQAAY
+292 
-302 SSQWLKEGKRIA
+302 QWLKEGNRID
-314 DGRRTAIVMCN
+314 DGRKTAVVMCD
-325 EGLLQALV
+325 EALLQSV
-333 HNIPTEVGK
+333 IHSIPEEVND
-342 INITTGYPLAQ
+342 INVTTGYPLQQTHFASLLEDIAAQ
-353 SPFCSFLSSLISLRC
+353 HT
-368 EGYMESRKRYRLR
+368 EDYDNK
-381 FVNAV
+381 
-386 LRHPYM
+386 
-392 RYVSD
+392 
-397 LHSSLYEKINVT
+397 
-409 AKLFFPDEATLSLD
+409 
-423 KGLAI
+423 
-428 LFGQLDTIEPTMSGK
+428 
-443 LLRWIM
+443 
-449 QLLKHVA
+449 QLLEWAIAMLKLMAQGHA
-456 SNAKDIDDQ
+456 NTNGETTGQDNQLTSEA
-465 FFKESLFKVYTI
+465 LFRTYTVV
-477 INRLYDLVSSS
+477 NRLLELVNNGDL
-488 DLVVDVITIQ
+488 DVDRRTMM
-498 RLLRQILQ
+498 RLYGEIVR

-516 AVGVQ
+516 VVGVQ

-527 TRNIDFDHLL
+527 TRNLDFEHLL
-537 ILSCNEGNMPKGV
+537 VLSCNEGNMPKGV
-550 NDTSFIPYSIRK
+550 NDTSFIPYNVRK

-570 NKVAIYAYYFYRLL
+570 NKVSIYAYYFYRLM
-584 QRATDI
+584 QRAEDI
-590 TVVYNNSSN
+590 TIVYNNAADVTS
-599 GLVTGEM
+599 TGEM

-712 DAVQKIYDRVI
+712 DAVQKIYERVI
-723 DAYKSNT
+723 AAYKSHT

-839 NNKKND
+839 NNTKND

-858 DESPMN
+858 DESPIMN
-864 REKLEVSPALLYI
+864 PEKLEVSPALLYI

-897 DVSKYREEFMNTVEQ
+897 DVSKYREEFMNIVEQ

>member
-1 MRTFLE
+1 MKTFLE
-7 YVAEDIISKYGS
+7 YVAEDIINKYGTNLS
-19 DLAHT
+19 RT
-24 AVIFPNKRARLFFNE
+24 AVVFPNKRAALFLNEHLVRL
-39 YLARQVEGTMWSPT
+39 AGKPIWSPS
-53 YLTISELFRSHSR
+53 YITISELFRRHTQ
-66 LTTADP
+66 LVTGDQ
-72 IKLICDLHKSFV
+72 IKLICDLYKTYTE
-84 SVTGTKESLDH
+84 VTESDETLDH
-95 FYSWGQ
+95 FYGWGQ
-101 IMLADFD
+101 VMLADFD
-108 DIDKNMADAAQ
+108 DIDKNMADANKV
-119 IFKNV
+119 FCNLR
-124 GDIHELDDISYLSED
+124 DLHELDDVSYLSPE
-139 QLNMLKRFFSNFS
+139 QVETLKLFFSNFS
-152 ENKSSELKRRFIELW
+152 EDKTTELKKRFMKIW
-167 SRFNDIYTDFN
+167 SRFGDIY
-178 NRLYNQGLA
+178 RLYNERLEAQGIA

-193 RKVANDDSIS
+193 RKVATDDSVDF
-203 YDFDRYIFV
+203 DFDRYIFV
-212 GFNLLQRVEQK
+212 GFNVLQRVEQLLFSK
-223 LFKRLKDAGKGF
+223 LQKMGKAK
-235 FYWDFDHYYMPGKS
+235 FYWDFDDYYLATKTGHVNPS
-249 SRTTNEAGHY
+249 EAGHY
-259 ISSYLADFPNEL
+259 IKQYLPYFTNEL
-271 NINDEA
+271 DTSDADI
-277 VYNNFSKPKSISYVA
+277 YRNFRKAKKITYASATTEDVQARYVG
-292 ASTENIQAAY
+292 
-302 SSQWLKEGKRIA
+302 QWLKEGNRIN
-314 DGRRTAIVMCN
+314 DGRKTAVVMCD
-325 EGLLQALV
+325 EALLQSV
-333 HNIPTEVGK
+333 IHSIPEEVND
-342 INITTGYPLAQ
+342 INVTTGYPLQQTHFASLLEDIAAQ
-353 SPFCSFLSSLISLRC
+353 HT
-368 EGYMESRKRYRLR
+368 EDYDNK
-381 FVNAV
+381 
-386 LRHPYM
+386 
-392 RYVSD
+392 
-397 LHSSLYEKINVT
+397 
-409 AKLFFPDEATLSLD
+409 
-423 KGLAI
+423 
-428 LFGQLDTIEPTMSGK
+428 
-443 LLRWIM
+443 
-449 QLLKHVA
+449 QLLEWAIAMLKLMAQGHA
-456 SNAKDIDDQ
+456 NTNGETTGQDNQLTSEA
-465 FFKESLFKVYTI
+465 LFRTYTVV
-477 INRLYDLVSSS
+477 NRLLELVNNGDL
-488 DLVVDVITIQ
+488 DVDRRTMM
-498 RLLRQILQ
+498 RLYGEIVR

-516 AVGVQ
+516 VVGVQ

-527 TRNIDFDHLL
+527 TRNLDFEHLL
-537 ILSCNEGNMPKGV
+537 VLSCNEGNMPKGV
-550 NDTSFIPYSIRK
+550 NDTSFIPYNVRK

-570 NKVAIYAYYFYRLL
+570 NKVSIYAYYFYRLM
-584 QRATDI
+584 QRAEDI
-590 TVVYNNSSN
+590 TIVYNNAADVTS
-599 GLVTGEM
+599 TGEM

-712 DAVQKIYDRVI
+712 DAVQKIYERVI
-723 DAYKSNT
+723 AAYKSHT

-858 DESPMN
+858 DESPMMN
-864 REKLEVSPALLYI
+864 PEKLEVSPALLYI

>member
-1 MRTFLE
+1 MKTFLE
-7 YVAEDIISKYGS
+7 YVAEDIINKYGTNLS
-19 DLAHT
+19 RT
-24 AVIFPNKRARLFFNE
+24 AVVFPNKRAALFLNEHLVRL
-39 YLARQVEGTMWSPT
+39 AGKPIWSPS
-53 YLTISELFRSHSR
+53 YITISELFRRHTQ
-66 LTTADP
+66 LVTGDQ
-72 IKLICDLHKSFV
+72 IKLICDLYKTYTE
-84 SVTGTKESLDH
+84 VTESDETLDH
-95 FYSWGQ
+95 FYGWGQ
-101 IMLADFD
+101 VMLADFD
-108 DIDKNMADAAQ
+108 DIDKNMADANKV
-119 IFKNV
+119 FCNLR
-124 GDIHELDDISYLSED
+124 DLHELDDVSYLSPE
-139 QLNMLKRFFSNFS
+139 QVETLKLFFSNFS
-152 ENKSSELKRRFIELW
+152 EDKTTELKKRFMKIW
-167 SRFNDIYTDFN
+167 SRFGDIY
-178 NRLYNQGLA
+178 RLYNERLEAQGIA

-193 RKVANDDSIS
+193 RKVATDDSVDF
-203 YDFDRYIFV
+203 DFDRYIFV
-212 GFNLLQRVEQK
+212 GFNVLQRVEQLLFSK
-223 LFKRLKDAGKGF
+223 LQKMGKAK
-235 FYWDFDHYYMPGKS
+235 FYWDFDDYYLATKTGHVNPS
-249 SRTTNEAGHY
+249 EAGHY
-259 ISSYLADFPNEL
+259 IKQYLPYFTNEL
-271 NINDEA
+271 DTSDADI
-277 VYNNFSKPKSISYVA
+277 YRNFRKAKKITYASATTEDVQARYVG
-292 ASTENIQAAY
+292 
-302 SSQWLKEGKRIA
+302 QWLKEGNRIN
-314 DGRRTAIVMCN
+314 DGRKTAVVMCD
-325 EGLLQALV
+325 EALLQSV
-333 HNIPTEVGK
+333 IHSIPEEVND
-342 INITTGYPLAQ
+342 INVTTGYPLQQTHFASLLEDIAAQ
-353 SPFCSFLSSLISLRC
+353 HT
-368 EGYMESRKRYRLR
+368 EDYDNK
-381 FVNAV
+381 
-386 LRHPYM
+386 
-392 RYVSD
+392 
-397 LHSSLYEKINVT
+397 
-409 AKLFFPDEATLSLD
+409 
-423 KGLAI
+423 
-428 LFGQLDTIEPTMSGK
+428 
-443 LLRWIM
+443 
-449 QLLKHVA
+449 QLLEWAIAMLKLMAQGHA
-456 SNAKDIDDQ
+456 NTNGETTGQDNQLTSEA
-465 FFKESLFKVYTI
+465 LFRTYTVV
-477 INRLYDLVSSS
+477 NRLLELVNNGDL
-488 DLVVDVITIQ
+488 DVDRRTMM
-498 RLLRQILQ
+498 RLYGEIVR

-516 AVGVQ
+516 VVGVQ

-527 TRNIDFDHLL
+527 TRNLDFEHLL
-537 ILSCNEGNMPKGV
+537 VLSCNEGNMPKGV
-550 NDTSFIPYSIRK
+550 NDTSFIPYNVRK

-570 NKVAIYAYYFYRLL
+570 NKVSIYAYYFYRLM
-584 QRATDI
+584 QRAEDI
-590 TVVYNNSSN
+590 TIVYNNAADVTS
-599 GLVTGEM
+599 TGEM

-712 DAVQKIYDRVI
+712 DAVQKIYERVI
-723 DAYKSNT
+723 AAYKSRT

-858 DESPMN
+858 DESPMMN
-864 REKLEVSPALLYI
+864 PEKLEVSPALLYI

-897 DVSKYREEFMNTVEQ
+897 NVSKYREEFMNIVEQ

-932 CTHCPYCN
+932 CTHCPYSN

>member
-1 MRTFLE
+1 MKTFLE
-7 YVAEDIISKYGS
+7 YVAEDIINKYGTNLS
-19 DLAHT
+19 RT
-24 AVIFPNKRARLFFNE
+24 AVVFPNKRAALFLNEHLVRL
-39 YLARQVEGTMWSPT
+39 AGKPIWSPS
-53 YLTISELFRSHSR
+53 YITISELFRRHTQ
-66 LTTADP
+66 LVTGDQ
-72 IKLICDLHKSFV
+72 IKLICDLYKTYTE
-84 SVTGTKESLDH
+84 VTESDETLDH
-95 FYSWGQ
+95 FYGWGQ
-101 IMLADFD
+101 VMLADFD
-108 DIDKNMADAAQ
+108 DIDKNMADAKKV
-119 IFKNV
+119 FCNLR
-124 GDIHELDDISYLSED
+124 DLHELDDVSYLSPE
-139 QLNMLKRFFSNFS
+139 QVETLKIFFSNFS
-152 ENKSSELKRRFIELW
+152 EDKTTELKKRFMKIW
-167 SRFNDIYTDFN
+167 SRFGDIY
-178 NRLYNQGLA
+178 RLYNERLEAQGIA

-193 RKVANDDSIS
+193 RKVATDDSVDF
-203 YDFDRYIFV
+203 DFDRYIFV
-212 GFNLLQRVEQK
+212 GFNVLQRVEQLLFSK
-223 LFKRLKDAGKGF
+223 LQKMGKAK
-235 FYWDFDHYYMPGKS
+235 FYWDFDDYYLATKTGHVNPS
-249 SRTTNEAGHY
+249 EAGHY
-259 ISSYLADFPNEL
+259 IKQYLPYFTNEL
-271 NINDEA
+271 DTSDADI
-277 VYNNFSKPKSISYVA
+277 YRNFRKAKKITFASATTEDVQARYVG
-292 ASTENIQAAY
+292 
-302 SSQWLKEGKRIA
+302 QWLKEGNRID
-314 DGRRTAIVMCN
+314 DGRKTAVVMCD
-325 EGLLQALV
+325 EALLQSV
-333 HNIPTEVGK
+333 IHSIPEEVND
-342 INITTGYPLAQ
+342 INVTTGYPLQQTHFASLLEDIAAQ
-353 SPFCSFLSSLISLRC
+353 HT
-368 EGYMESRKRYRLR
+368 EDYDNK
-381 FVNAV
+381 
-386 LRHPYM
+386 
-392 RYVSD
+392 
-397 LHSSLYEKINVT
+397 
-409 AKLFFPDEATLSLD
+409 
-423 KGLAI
+423 
-428 LFGQLDTIEPTMSGK
+428 
-443 LLRWIM
+443 
-449 QLLKHVA
+449 QLLEWAIAMLKLMAQGHTDTSGETTGQDNQLTSEA
-456 SNAKDIDDQ
+456 
-465 FFKESLFKVYTI
+465 LFRTYTVV
-477 INRLYDLVSSS
+477 NRLLELVNNGDL
-488 DLVVDVITIQ
+488 DVDRRTMM
-498 RLLRQILQ
+498 RLYGEIVR

-516 AVGVQ
+516 VVGVQ

-527 TRNIDFDHLL
+527 TRNLDFEHLL
-537 ILSCNEGNMPKGV
+537 VLSCNEGNMPKGV
-550 NDTSFIPYSIRK
+550 NDTSFIPYNVRK

-570 NKVAIYAYYFYRLL
+570 NKVSIYAYYFYRLM
-584 QRATDI
+584 QRAEDI
-590 TVVYNNSSN
+590 TIVYNNAADVTS
-599 GLVTGEM
+599 TGEM

-624 ALSLPQEAGSTTC
+624 ALSLPQEAVSTTC
-637 QDEKKTK
+637 QDENKTN
-644 EVMERLHK
+644 EVMERLHR

-712 DAVQKIYDRVI
+712 DAVQKIYERVI
-723 DAYKSNT
+723 AAYKSRA

-858 DESPMN
+858 DESPMMN
-864 REKLEVSPALLYI
+864 PEKLEVSPALLYI

-897 DVSKYREEFMNTVEQ
+897 DVSKFREEFMNTVEQ

>member
-1 MRTFLE
+1 MKTFLE
-7 YVAEDIISKYGS
+7 YVAEDIINKYGTNLS
-19 DLAHT
+19 RT
-24 AVIFPNKRARLFFNE
+24 AVVFPNKRAALFLNEHLVRL
-39 YLARQVEGTMWSPT
+39 AGKPIWSPS
-53 YLTISELFRSHSR
+53 YITISELFRRHTQ
-66 LTTADP
+66 LVTGDQ
-72 IKLICDLHKSFV
+72 IKLICDLYKTYTE
-84 SVTGTKESLDH
+84 VTGSDETLDH
-95 FYSWGQ
+95 FYGWGQ
-101 IMLADFD
+101 VMLADFD
-108 DIDKNMADAAQ
+108 DIDKNMADAKKV
-119 IFKNV
+119 FCNLR
-124 GDIHELDDISYLSED
+124 DLHELDDVSYLSPE
-139 QLNMLKRFFSNFS
+139 QVETLKLFFSNFS
-152 ENKSSELKRRFIELW
+152 EDKTTELKKRFMKIW
-167 SRFNDIYTDFN
+167 SRFGDIY
-178 NRLYNQGLA
+178 RLYNERLEAQGIA

-193 RKVANDDSIS
+193 RKVATDDSVDF
-203 YDFDRYIFV
+203 DFDRYIFV
-212 GFNLLQRVEQK
+212 GFNVLQRVEQLLFSK
-223 LFKRLKDAGKGF
+223 LQKMGKAK
-235 FYWDFDHYYMPGKS
+235 FYWDFDDYYLATKTGHVNPS
-249 SRTTNEAGHY
+249 EAGHY
-259 ISSYLADFPNEL
+259 IKQYLPYFTNEL
-271 NINDEA
+271 DTSDADI
-277 VYNNFSKPKSISYVA
+277 YRNFRKAKKITYASATTEDVQARYVG
-292 ASTENIQAAY
+292 
-302 SSQWLKEGKRIA
+302 QWLKEGNRIN
-314 DGRRTAIVMCN
+314 DGRKTAVVMCD
-325 EGLLQALV
+325 EALLQSV
-333 HNIPTEVGK
+333 IHSIPEEVND
-342 INITTGYPLAQ
+342 INVTTGYPLQQTHFASLLEDIAAQ
-353 SPFCSFLSSLISLRC
+353 HT
-368 EGYMESRKRYRLR
+368 EDYDNK
-381 FVNAV
+381 
-386 LRHPYM
+386 
-392 RYVSD
+392 
-397 LHSSLYEKINVT
+397 
-409 AKLFFPDEATLSLD
+409 
-423 KGLAI
+423 
-428 LFGQLDTIEPTMSGK
+428 
-443 LLRWIM
+443 
-449 QLLKHVA
+449 QLLEWAIAMLKLMAQGHTDTSGETTGPDNQLTSEA
-456 SNAKDIDDQ
+456 
-465 FFKESLFKVYTI
+465 LFRTYTVV
-477 INRLYDLVSSS
+477 NRLLELVNNGDL
-488 DLVVDVITIQ
+488 DVDRRTMM
-498 RLLRQILQ
+498 RLYGEIVR

-516 AVGVQ
+516 VVGVQ

-527 TRNIDFDHLL
+527 TRNLDFVHLL
-537 ILSCNEGNMPKGV
+537 VLSCNEGNMPKGV
-550 NDTSFIPYSIRK
+550 NDTSFIPYNVRK

-570 NKVAIYAYYFYRLL
+570 NKVSIYAYYFYRLM
-584 QRATDI
+584 QRAEDI
-590 TVVYNNSSN
+590 TIVYNNAADVTS
-599 GLVTGEM
+599 TGEM

-652 RFDKQRNPERTT
+652 RFDKQRNPERAT

-858 DESPMN
+858 DESPMMN
-864 REKLEVSPALLYI
+864 PKKLEVSPALLYI

-897 DVSKYREEFMNTVEQ
+897 DVSKFREEFMNTVEQ

>member
-1 MRTFLE
+1 MKTFLE
-7 YVAEDIISKYGS
+7 YVAEDIINKYGTNLS
-19 DLAHT
+19 RT
-24 AVIFPNKRARLFFNE
+24 AVVFPNKRAALFLNEHLVRL
-39 YLARQVEGTMWSPT
+39 AGKPIWSPS
-53 YLTISELFRSHSR
+53 YITISELFRRHTQ
-66 LTTADP
+66 LVTGDQ
-72 IKLICDLHKSFV
+72 IKLICDLYKTYTE
-84 SVTGTKESLDH
+84 VTESDETLDH
-95 FYSWGQ
+95 FYGWGQ
-101 IMLADFD
+101 VMLADFD
-108 DIDKNMADAAQ
+108 DIDKNMADANKV
-119 IFKNV
+119 FCNLR
-124 GDIHELDDISYLSED
+124 DLHELDDVSYLSPE
-139 QLNMLKRFFSNFS
+139 QVETLKLFFSNFS
-152 ENKSSELKRRFIELW
+152 EDKTTELKKRFMKIW
-167 SRFNDIYTDFN
+167 SRFGDIY
-178 NRLYNQGLA
+178 RLYNERLEAQGIA

-193 RKVANDDSIS
+193 RKVATDDSVDF
-203 YDFDRYIFV
+203 DFDRYIFV
-212 GFNLLQRVEQK
+212 GFNVLQRVEQLLFSK
-223 LFKRLKDAGKGF
+223 LQKMGKAK
-235 FYWDFDHYYMPGKS
+235 FYWDFDDYYLATKKGHVNPS
-249 SRTTNEAGHY
+249 EAGHY
-259 ISSYLADFPNEL
+259 IKQYLPYFTNEL
-271 NINDEA
+271 DTSDADI
-277 VYNNFSKPKSISYVA
+277 YRNFRKAKKITYASATTEDVQARYVG
-292 ASTENIQAAY
+292 
-302 SSQWLKEGKRIA
+302 QWLKEGNRIN
-314 DGRRTAIVMCN
+314 DGRKTAVVMCD
-325 EGLLQALV
+325 EALLQSV
-333 HNIPTEVGK
+333 IHSIPEEVND
-342 INITTGYPLAQ
+342 INVTTGYPLQQTHFASLLEDIAAQ
-353 SPFCSFLSSLISLRC
+353 HT
-368 EGYMESRKRYRLR
+368 EDYDNK
-381 FVNAV
+381 
-386 LRHPYM
+386 
-392 RYVSD
+392 
-397 LHSSLYEKINVT
+397 
-409 AKLFFPDEATLSLD
+409 
-423 KGLAI
+423 
-428 LFGQLDTIEPTMSGK
+428 
-443 LLRWIM
+443 
-449 QLLKHVA
+449 QLLEWAIAMLKLMAQGHA
-456 SNAKDIDDQ
+456 NTNGETTGQDNQLTSEA
-465 FFKESLFKVYTI
+465 LFRTYTVV
-477 INRLYDLVSSS
+477 NRLLELVNNGDL
-488 DLVVDVITIQ
+488 DVDRRTMM
-498 RLLRQILQ
+498 RLYGEIVR

-516 AVGVQ
+516 VVGVQ

-527 TRNIDFDHLL
+527 TRNLDFEHLL
-537 ILSCNEGNMPKGV
+537 VLSCNEGNMPKGV
-550 NDTSFIPYSIRK
+550 NDTSFIPYNVRK

-570 NKVAIYAYYFYRLL
+570 NKVSIYAYYFYRLM
-584 QRATDI
+584 QRAEDI
-590 TVVYNNSSN
+590 TIVYNNAADVTS
-599 GLVTGEM
+599 TGEM

-712 DAVQKIYDRVI
+712 DAVQKIYERVI
-723 DAYKSNT
+723 AAYKSRT

-858 DESPMN
+858 DESPIMN
-864 REKLEVSPALLYI
+864 PEKLEVSPALLYI

-897 DVSKYREEFMNTVEQ
+897 NVSKYREEFMNIVEQ

-923 FACTDDKTA
+923 FACTDGKTA

>member
-1 MRTFLE
+1 MKTFLE
-7 YVAEDIISKYGS
+7 YVAEDIINKYGTNLS
-19 DLAHT
+19 RT
-24 AVIFPNKRARLFFNE
+24 AVVFPNKRAALFLNEHLVRL
-39 YLARQVEGTMWSPT
+39 AGKPIWSPS
-53 YLTISELFRSHSR
+53 YITISELFRRHTQ
-66 LTTADP
+66 LVTGDQ
-72 IKLICDLHKSFV
+72 IKLICDLYKTYTE
-84 SVTGTKESLDH
+84 VTESDETLDH
-95 FYSWGQ
+95 FYGWGQ
-101 IMLADFD
+101 VMLADFD
-108 DIDKNMADAAQ
+108 DIDKNMADANKV
-119 IFKNV
+119 FCNLR
-124 GDIHELDDISYLSED
+124 DLHELDDVSYLSPE
-139 QLNMLKRFFSNFS
+139 QVETLKLFFSNFS
-152 ENKSSELKRRFIELW
+152 EDKTTELKKRFMKIW
-167 SRFNDIYTDFN
+167 SRFGDIY
-178 NRLYNQGLA
+178 RLYNERLEAQGIA

-193 RKVANDDSIS
+193 RKVATDDSVDF
-203 YDFDRYIFV
+203 DFDRYIFV
-212 GFNLLQRVEQK
+212 GFNVLQRVEQLLFSK
-223 LFKRLKDAGKGF
+223 LQKMGKAK
-235 FYWDFDHYYMPGKS
+235 FYWDFDDYYLATKTGHVNPS
-249 SRTTNEAGHY
+249 EAGHY
-259 ISSYLADFPNEL
+259 IKQYLPYFTNEL
-271 NINDEA
+271 DTSDADI
-277 VYNNFSKPKSISYVA
+277 YRNFRKAKKITYASATTEDVQARYVG
-292 ASTENIQAAY
+292 
-302 SSQWLKEGKRIA
+302 QWLKEGNRID
-314 DGRRTAIVMCN
+314 DGRKTAVVMCD
-325 EGLLQALV
+325 EALLQSV
-333 HNIPTEVGK
+333 IHSIPEEVND
-342 INITTGYPLAQ
+342 INVTTGYPLQQTHFASLLEDIAAQ
-353 SPFCSFLSSLISLRC
+353 HT
-368 EGYMESRKRYRLR
+368 EDYDNK
-381 FVNAV
+381 
-386 LRHPYM
+386 
-392 RYVSD
+392 
-397 LHSSLYEKINVT
+397 
-409 AKLFFPDEATLSLD
+409 
-423 KGLAI
+423 
-428 LFGQLDTIEPTMSGK
+428 
-443 LLRWIM
+443 
-449 QLLKHVA
+449 QLLEWAIAMLKLMAQGHA
-456 SNAKDIDDQ
+456 NTNGETTGQDNQLTSEA
-465 FFKESLFKVYTI
+465 LFRTYTVV
-477 INRLYDLVSSS
+477 NRLLELVNNGDL
-488 DLVVDVITIQ
+488 DVDRRTMM
-498 RLLRQILQ
+498 RLYGEIVR

-516 AVGVQ
+516 VVGVQ

-527 TRNIDFDHLL
+527 TRNLDFEHLL
-537 ILSCNEGNMPKGV
+537 VLSCNEGNMPKGV
-550 NDTSFIPYSIRK
+550 NDTSFIPYNVRK

-570 NKVAIYAYYFYRLL
+570 NKVSIYAYYFYRLM
-584 QRATDI
+584 QRAEDI
-590 TVVYNNSSN
+590 TIVYNNAADVTS
-599 GLVTGEM
+599 TGEM

-712 DAVQKIYDRVI
+712 DAVQKIYERVI
-723 DAYKSNT
+723 AAYKSHT

-858 DESPMN
+858 DESPMMN
-864 REKLEVSPALLYI
+864 PEKLEVSPALLYI

-897 DVSKYREEFMNTVEQ
+897 NVSKFREEFMNIVEQ

>member
-1 MRTFLE
+1 MKTFLE
-7 YVAEDIISKYGS
+7 YVAEDIINKYGTNLS
-19 DLAHT
+19 RT
-24 AVIFPNKRARLFFNE
+24 AVVFPNKRAALFLNEHLVRL
-39 YLARQVEGTMWSPT
+39 AGKPIWSPS
-53 YLTISELFRSHSR
+53 YITISELFRRHTQ
-66 LTTADP
+66 LVTGDQ
-72 IKLICDLHKSFV
+72 IKLICDLYKTYTE
-84 SVTGTKESLDH
+84 VTESDETLDH
-95 FYSWGQ
+95 FYGWGQ
-101 IMLADFD
+101 VMLADFD
-108 DIDKNMADAAQ
+108 DIDKNMADANKV
-119 IFKNV
+119 FCNLR
-124 GDIHELDDISYLSED
+124 DLHELDDVSYLSPE
-139 QLNMLKRFFSNFS
+139 QVETLKLFFSNFS
-152 ENKSSELKRRFIELW
+152 EDKTTELKKRFMKIW
-167 SRFNDIYTDFN
+167 SRFGDIY
-178 NRLYNQGLA
+178 RLYNERLEAQGIA

-193 RKVANDDSIS
+193 RKVATDDSVDF
-203 YDFDRYIFV
+203 DFDRYIFV
-212 GFNLLQRVEQK
+212 GFNVLQRVEQLLFSK
-223 LFKRLKDAGKGF
+223 LQKMGKAK
-235 FYWDFDHYYMPGKS
+235 FYWDFDDYYLATKTGHVNPS
-249 SRTTNEAGHY
+249 EAGHY
-259 ISSYLADFPNEL
+259 IKQYLPYFTNEL
-271 NINDEA
+271 DTSDADI
-277 VYNNFSKPKSISYVA
+277 YRNFRKAKKITYASATTEDVQARYVG
-292 ASTENIQAAY
+292 
-302 SSQWLKEGKRIA
+302 QWLKEGNRID
-314 DGRRTAIVMCN
+314 DGRKTAVVMCD
-325 EGLLQALV
+325 EALLQSV
-333 HNIPTEVGK
+333 IHSIPEEVND
-342 INITTGYPLAQ
+342 INVTTGYPLQQTHFASLLEDIAAQ
-353 SPFCSFLSSLISLRC
+353 HT
-368 EGYMESRKRYRLR
+368 EDYDNK
-381 FVNAV
+381 
-386 LRHPYM
+386 
-392 RYVSD
+392 
-397 LHSSLYEKINVT
+397 
-409 AKLFFPDEATLSLD
+409 
-423 KGLAI
+423 
-428 LFGQLDTIEPTMSGK
+428 
-443 LLRWIM
+443 
-449 QLLKHVA
+449 QLLEWAIAMLKLMAQGHA
-456 SNAKDIDDQ
+456 NTNGETTGQDNQLTSEA
-465 FFKESLFKVYTI
+465 LFRTYTVV
-477 INRLYDLVSSS
+477 NRLLELVNNGDL
-488 DLVVDVITIQ
+488 DVDRRTMM
-498 RLLRQILQ
+498 RLYGEIVR

-516 AVGVQ
+516 VVGVQ

-527 TRNIDFDHLL
+527 TRNLDFEHLL
-537 ILSCNEGNMPKGV
+537 VLSCNEGNMPKGV
-550 NDTSFIPYSIRK
+550 NDTSFIPYNVRK

-570 NKVAIYAYYFYRLL
+570 NKVSIYAYYFYRLM
-584 QRATDI
+584 QRAEDI
-590 TVVYNNSSN
+590 TIVYNNAADVTS
-599 GLVTGEM
+599 TGEM

-644 EVMERLHK
+644 EVMERLHR

-712 DAVQKIYDRVI
+712 DAVQKIYERVI
-723 DAYKSNT
+723 AAYKSRA
-730 IQPQTLKQLLAND
+730 IQQQTLKQLLAND

-779 SRLAPFTILGLE
+779 SRLAPFTLHGLE

-858 DESPMN
+858 DESPMMN
-864 REKLEVSPALLYI
+864 PEKLEVSPALLYI

-923 FACTDDKTA
+923 FACTDDKTV
-932 CTHCPYCN
+932 CTHCPYSN

>member
-1 MRTFLE
+1 MKTFLE
-7 YVAEDIISKYGS
+7 YVAEDIINKYGTNLS
-19 DLAHT
+19 RT
-24 AVIFPNKRARLFFNE
+24 AVVFPNKRAALFLNEHLVRL
-39 YLARQVEGTMWSPT
+39 AGKPIWSPS
-53 YLTISELFRSHSR
+53 YITISELFRRHTQ
-66 LTTADP
+66 LVTGDQ
-72 IKLICDLHKSFV
+72 IKLICDLYKTYTE
-84 SVTGTKESLDH
+84 VTESDETLDH
-95 FYSWGQ
+95 FYGWGQ
-101 IMLADFD
+101 VMLADFD
-108 DIDKNMADAAQ
+108 DIDKNMADANKV
-119 IFKNV
+119 FCNLR
-124 GDIHELDDISYLSED
+124 DLHELDDVSYLSPE
-139 QLNMLKRFFSNFS
+139 QVETLKLFFSNFS
-152 ENKSSELKRRFIELW
+152 EDKTTELKKRFMKIW
-167 SRFNDIYTDFN
+167 SRFGDIY
-178 NRLYNQGLA
+178 RLYNERLEAQGIA

-193 RKVANDDSIS
+193 RKVATDDSVDF
-203 YDFDRYIFV
+203 DFDRYIFV
-212 GFNLLQRVEQK
+212 GFNVLQRVEQLLFSK
-223 LFKRLKDAGKGF
+223 LQKMGKAK
-235 FYWDFDHYYMPGKS
+235 FYWDFDDYYLATKTGHVNPS
-249 SRTTNEAGHY
+249 EAGHY
-259 ISSYLADFPNEL
+259 IKQYLPYFTNEL
-271 NINDEA
+271 DTSDADI
-277 VYNNFSKPKSISYVA
+277 YRNFRKAKKITYASATTEDVQARYVG
-292 ASTENIQAAY
+292 
-302 SSQWLKEGKRIA
+302 QWLKEGNRID
-314 DGRRTAIVMCN
+314 DGRKTAVVMCD
-325 EGLLQALV
+325 EALLQSV
-333 HNIPTEVGK
+333 IHSIPEEVND
-342 INITTGYPLAQ
+342 INVTTGYPLQQTHFASLLEDIAAQ
-353 SPFCSFLSSLISLRC
+353 HT
-368 EGYMESRKRYRLR
+368 EDYDNK
-381 FVNAV
+381 
-386 LRHPYM
+386 
-392 RYVSD
+392 
-397 LHSSLYEKINVT
+397 
-409 AKLFFPDEATLSLD
+409 
-423 KGLAI
+423 
-428 LFGQLDTIEPTMSGK
+428 
-443 LLRWIM
+443 
-449 QLLKHVA
+449 QLLEWAIAMLKLMAQGHA
-456 SNAKDIDDQ
+456 NTNGETTGQDNQLTSEA
-465 FFKESLFKVYTI
+465 LFRTYTVV
-477 INRLYDLVSSS
+477 NRLLELVNNGDL
-488 DLVVDVITIQ
+488 DVDRRTMM
-498 RLLRQILQ
+498 RLYGEIVR

-516 AVGVQ
+516 VVGVQ

-527 TRNIDFDHLL
+527 TRNLDFEHLL
-537 ILSCNEGNMPKGV
+537 VLSCNEGNMPKGV
-550 NDTSFIPYSIRK
+550 NDTSFIPYNVRK

-570 NKVAIYAYYFYRLL
+570 NKVSIYAYYFYRLM
-584 QRATDI
+584 QRAEDI
-590 TVVYNNSSN
+590 TIVYNNAADVTS
-599 GLVTGEM
+599 TGEM

-644 EVMERLHK
+644 EVMERLHR

-712 DAVQKIYDRVI
+712 DAVQKIYERVI
-723 DAYKSNT
+723 AAYKSRT

-858 DESPMN
+858 DESPIMN
-864 REKLEVSPALLYI
+864 PEKLEVSPALLYI

-897 DVSKYREEFMNTVEQ
+897 NVSKYREEFMNIVEQ

-923 FACTDDKTA
+923 FACTDDKTV
-932 CTHCPYCN
+932 CTHCPYSN

>member
-1 MRTFLE
+1 MKTFLE
-7 YVAEDIISKYGS
+7 YVAEDIINKYGTNLS
-19 DLAHT
+19 RT
-24 AVIFPNKRARLFFNE
+24 AVVFPNKRAALFLNEHLVRL
-39 YLARQVEGTMWSPT
+39 AGKPIWSPS
-53 YLTISELFRSHSR
+53 YITISELFRRHTQ
-66 LTTADP
+66 LVTGDQ
-72 IKLICDLHKSFV
+72 IKLICDLYKTYTE
-84 SVTGTKESLDH
+84 VTESDETLDH
-95 FYSWGQ
+95 FYGWGQ
-101 IMLADFD
+101 VMLADFD
-108 DIDKNMADAAQ
+108 DIDKNMADANKV
-119 IFKNV
+119 FCNLR
-124 GDIHELDDISYLSED
+124 DLHELDDVSYLSPE
-139 QLNMLKRFFSNFS
+139 QVETLKLFFSNFS
-152 ENKSSELKRRFIELW
+152 EDKTTELKKRFLKIW
-167 SRFNDIYTDFN
+167 SRFGDIY
-178 NRLYNQGLA
+178 RLYNERLEAQGIA

-193 RKVANDDSIS
+193 RKVATDDSVDF
-203 YDFDRYIFV
+203 DFDRYIFV
-212 GFNLLQRVEQK
+212 GFNVLQRVEQLLFSK
-223 LFKRLKDAGKGF
+223 LQKMGKAK
-235 FYWDFDHYYMPGKS
+235 FYWDFDDYYLATKKGHVNPS
-249 SRTTNEAGHY
+249 EAGHY
-259 ISSYLADFPNEL
+259 IKQYLPYFTNEL
-271 NINDEA
+271 DTSDADI
-277 VYNNFSKPKSISYVA
+277 YRNFRKAKKITYASATTEDVQARYVG
-292 ASTENIQAAY
+292 
-302 SSQWLKEGKRIA
+302 QWLKEGNRID
-314 DGRRTAIVMCN
+314 DGRKTAVVMCD
-325 EGLLQALV
+325 EALLQSV
-333 HNIPTEVGK
+333 IHSIPEEVND
-342 INITTGYPLAQ
+342 INVTTGYPLQQTHFASLLEDIAAQ
-353 SPFCSFLSSLISLRC
+353 HT
-368 EGYMESRKRYRLR
+368 EDYDNK
-381 FVNAV
+381 
-386 LRHPYM
+386 
-392 RYVSD
+392 
-397 LHSSLYEKINVT
+397 
-409 AKLFFPDEATLSLD
+409 
-423 KGLAI
+423 
-428 LFGQLDTIEPTMSGK
+428 
-443 LLRWIM
+443 
-449 QLLKHVA
+449 QLLEWAIAMLKLMAQGHA
-456 SNAKDIDDQ
+456 NTNGETTGQDNQLTSEA
-465 FFKESLFKVYTI
+465 LFRTYTVV
-477 INRLYDLVSSS
+477 NRLLELVNNGDL
-488 DLVVDVITIQ
+488 DVDRRTMM
-498 RLLRQILQ
+498 RLYGEIVR

-516 AVGVQ
+516 VVGVQ

-527 TRNIDFDHLL
+527 TRNLDFEHLL
-537 ILSCNEGNMPKGV
+537 VLSCNEGNMPKGV
-550 NDTSFIPYSIRK
+550 NDTSFIPYNVRK

-570 NKVAIYAYYFYRLL
+570 NKVSIYAYYFYRLM
-584 QRATDI
+584 QRAEDI
-590 TVVYNNSSN
+590 TIVYNNAADVTS
-599 GLVTGEM
+599 TGEM

-624 ALSLPQEAGSTTC
+624 ALSLPQESGNTTC

-712 DAVQKIYDRVI
+712 DAVQKIYERVI
-723 DAYKSNT
+723 AAYKSHT

-839 NNKKND
+839 NNKRND

-858 DESPMN
+858 DESPMMN
-864 REKLEVSPALLYI
+864 PEKLEVSPALLYI

-897 DVSKYREEFMNTVEQ
+897 NVSKFREEFMNIVEQ

-932 CTHCPYCN
+932 CTHCPYSN

>member
-1 MRTFLE
+1 MKTFLE
-7 YVAEDIISKYGS
+7 YVAEDIINKYGTNLS
-19 DLAHT
+19 RT
-24 AVIFPNKRARLFFNE
+24 AVVFPNKRAALFLNEHLVRL
-39 YLARQVEGTMWSPT
+39 AGKPIWSPS
-53 YLTISELFRSHSR
+53 YITISELFRRHTQ
-66 LTTADP
+66 LVTGDQ
-72 IKLICDLHKSFV
+72 IKLICDLYKTYTE
-84 SVTGTKESLDH
+84 VTESDETLDH
-95 FYSWGQ
+95 FYGWGQ
-101 IMLADFD
+101 VMLADFD
-108 DIDKNMADAAQ
+108 DIDKNMADANKV
-119 IFKNV
+119 FCNLR
-124 GDIHELDDISYLSED
+124 DLHELDDVSYLSPE
-139 QLNMLKRFFSNFS
+139 QVETLKLFFSNFS
-152 ENKSSELKRRFIELW
+152 EDKTTELKKRFMKIW
-167 SRFNDIYTDFN
+167 SRFGDIY
-178 NRLYNQGLA
+178 RLYNERLEAQGIA

-193 RKVANDDSIS
+193 RKVATDDSVDF
-203 YDFDRYIFV
+203 DFDRYIFV
-212 GFNLLQRVEQK
+212 GFNVLQRVEQLLFSK
-223 LFKRLKDAGKGF
+223 LQKMGKAK
-235 FYWDFDHYYMPGKS
+235 FYWDFDDYYLATKTGHVNPS
-249 SRTTNEAGHY
+249 EAGHY
-259 ISSYLADFPNEL
+259 IKQYLPYFTNEL
-271 NINDEA
+271 DTSDADI
-277 VYNNFSKPKSISYVA
+277 YRNFRKAKKITYASATTEDVQARYVG
-292 ASTENIQAAY
+292 
-302 SSQWLKEGKRIA
+302 QWLKEGNRID
-314 DGRRTAIVMCN
+314 DGRKTAVVMCD
-325 EGLLQALV
+325 EALLQSV
-333 HNIPTEVGK
+333 IHSIPEEVND
-342 INITTGYPLAQ
+342 INVTTGYPLQQTHFASLLEDIAAQ
-353 SPFCSFLSSLISLRC
+353 HT
-368 EGYMESRKRYRLR
+368 EDYDNK
-381 FVNAV
+381 
-386 LRHPYM
+386 
-392 RYVSD
+392 
-397 LHSSLYEKINVT
+397 
-409 AKLFFPDEATLSLD
+409 
-423 KGLAI
+423 
-428 LFGQLDTIEPTMSGK
+428 
-443 LLRWIM
+443 
-449 QLLKHVA
+449 QLLEWAIAMLKLMAQGHTDTSGETTGQDNQLTSEA
-456 SNAKDIDDQ
+456 
-465 FFKESLFKVYTI
+465 LFRTYTVV
-477 INRLYDLVSSS
+477 NRLLELVNNGDL
-488 DLVVDVITIQ
+488 DVDRRTMM
-498 RLLRQILQ
+498 RLYGEIVR

-516 AVGVQ
+516 VVGVQ

-527 TRNIDFDHLL
+527 TRNLDFEHLL
-537 ILSCNEGNMPKGV
+537 VLSCNEGNMPKGV
-550 NDTSFIPYSIRK
+550 NDTSFIPYNVRK

-570 NKVAIYAYYFYRLL
+570 NKVSIYAYYFYRLM
-584 QRATDI
+584 QRAEDI
-590 TVVYNNSSN
+590 TIVYNNAADVTS
-599 GLVTGEM
+599 TGEM

-624 ALSLPQEAGSTTC
+624 ALSLPQESGNTTC

-712 DAVQKIYDRVI
+712 DAVQKIYERVI
-723 DAYKSNT
+723 AAYKSHT

-858 DESPMN
+858 DESPMMN
-864 REKLEVSPALLYI
+864 TDKLEVSPALLYI

-897 DVSKYREEFMNTVEQ
+897 DVSKFREEFMNTVQQ

-923 FACTDDKTA
+923 FACTDDKTV
-932 CTHCPYCN
+932 CTHCPYSN

>member
-1 MRTFLE
+1 MKTFLE
-7 YVAEDIISKYGS
+7 YVAEDIINKYGTNLS
-19 DLAHT
+19 RT
-24 AVIFPNKRARLFFNE
+24 AVVFPNKRAALFLNEHLVRL
-39 YLARQVEGTMWSPT
+39 AGKPIWSPS
-53 YLTISELFRSHSR
+53 YITISELFRRHTQ
-66 LTTADP
+66 LVTGDQ
-72 IKLICDLHKSFV
+72 IKLICDLYKTYTE
-84 SVTGTKESLDH
+84 VTESDETLDH
-95 FYSWGQ
+95 FYGWGQ
-101 IMLADFD
+101 VMLADFD
-108 DIDKNMADAAQ
+108 DIDKNMADANKV
-119 IFKNV
+119 FCNLR
-124 GDIHELDDISYLSED
+124 DLHELDDVSYLSPE
-139 QLNMLKRFFSNFS
+139 QVETLKLFFSNFS
-152 ENKSSELKRRFIELW
+152 EDKTTELKKRFMKIW
-167 SRFNDIYTDFN
+167 SRFGDIY
-178 NRLYNQGLA
+178 RLYNERLEAQGIA

-193 RKVANDDSIS
+193 RKVATDDSVDF
-203 YDFDRYIFV
+203 DFDRYIFV
-212 GFNLLQRVEQK
+212 GFNVLQRVEQLLFSK
-223 LFKRLKDAGKGF
+223 LQKMGKAK
-235 FYWDFDHYYMPGKS
+235 FYWDFDDYYLATKTGHVNPS
-249 SRTTNEAGHY
+249 EAGHY
-259 ISSYLADFPNEL
+259 IKQYLPYFTNEL
-271 NINDEA
+271 DTSDADI
-277 VYNNFSKPKSISYVA
+277 YRNFRKAKKITYASATTEDVQARYVG
-292 ASTENIQAAY
+292 
-302 SSQWLKEGKRIA
+302 QWLKEGNRID
-314 DGRRTAIVMCN
+314 DGRKTAVVMCD
-325 EGLLQALV
+325 EALLQSV
-333 HNIPTEVGK
+333 IHSIPEEVND
-342 INITTGYPLAQ
+342 INVTTGYPLQQTHFASLLEDIAAQ
-353 SPFCSFLSSLISLRC
+353 HT
-368 EGYMESRKRYRLR
+368 EDYDNK
-381 FVNAV
+381 
-386 LRHPYM
+386 
-392 RYVSD
+392 
-397 LHSSLYEKINVT
+397 
-409 AKLFFPDEATLSLD
+409 
-423 KGLAI
+423 
-428 LFGQLDTIEPTMSGK
+428 
-443 LLRWIM
+443 
-449 QLLKHVA
+449 QLLEWAIAMLKLMAQGHA
-456 SNAKDIDDQ
+456 NTNGETTGQDNQLTSEA
-465 FFKESLFKVYTI
+465 LFRTYTVV
-477 INRLYDLVSSS
+477 NRLLELVNNGDL
-488 DLVVDVITIQ
+488 DVDRRTMM
-498 RLLRQILQ
+498 RLYGEIVR

-516 AVGVQ
+516 VVGVQ

-527 TRNIDFDHLL
+527 TRNLDFEHLL
-537 ILSCNEGNMPKGV
+537 VLSCNEGNMPKGV
-550 NDTSFIPYSIRK
+550 NDTSFIPYNVRK

-570 NKVAIYAYYFYRLL
+570 NKVSIYAYYFYRLM
-584 QRATDI
+584 QRAEDI
-590 TVVYNNSSN
+590 TIVYNNAADVTS
-599 GLVTGEM
+599 TGEM

-624 ALSLPQEAGSTTC
+624 ALSLPQESGNTTC

-712 DAVQKIYDRVI
+712 DAVQKIYERVI
-723 DAYKSNT
+723 AAYKSRT

-800 KTAEGQLTTTIG
+800 KTAEGELTTTIG

-858 DESPMN
+858 DESPIMN
-864 REKLEVSPALLYI
+864 PEKLEVSPALLYI

-932 CTHCPYCN
+932 CTHCPYSN

>member
-1 MRTFLE
+1 MKTFLE
-7 YVAEDIISKYGS
+7 YVAEDIINKYGTNLS
-19 DLAHT
+19 RT
-24 AVIFPNKRARLFFNE
+24 AVVFPNKRAALFLNEHLVRL
-39 YLARQVEGTMWSPT
+39 AGKPIWSPS
-53 YLTISELFRSHSR
+53 YITISELFRRHTQ
-66 LTTADP
+66 LVTGDQ
-72 IKLICDLHKSFV
+72 IKLICDLYKTYTE
-84 SVTGTKESLDH
+84 VTESDETLDH
-95 FYSWGQ
+95 FYGWGQ
-101 IMLADFD
+101 VMLADFD
-108 DIDKNMADAAQ
+108 DIDKNMADANKV
-119 IFKNV
+119 FCNLR
-124 GDIHELDDISYLSED
+124 DLHELDDVSYLSPE
-139 QLNMLKRFFSNFS
+139 QVETLKLFFSNFS
-152 ENKSSELKRRFIELW
+152 EDKTTELKKRFMKIW
-167 SRFNDIYTDFN
+167 SRFGDIY
-178 NRLYNQGLA
+178 RLYNERLEAQGIA

-193 RKVANDDSIS
+193 RKVATDDSVDF
-203 YDFDRYIFV
+203 DFDRYIFV
-212 GFNLLQRVEQK
+212 GFNVLQRVEQLLFSK
-223 LFKRLKDAGKGF
+223 LQKMGKAK
-235 FYWDFDHYYMPGKS
+235 FYWDFDDYYLATKKGHVNPS
-249 SRTTNEAGHY
+249 EAGHY
-259 ISSYLADFPNEL
+259 IKQYLPYFTNEL
-271 NINDEA
+271 DTSDADI
-277 VYNNFSKPKSISYVA
+277 YRNFRKAKKITYASATTEDVQARYVG
-292 ASTENIQAAY
+292 
-302 SSQWLKEGKRIA
+302 QWLKEGNRIN
-314 DGRRTAIVMCN
+314 DGRKTAVVMCD
-325 EGLLQALV
+325 EALLQSV
-333 HNIPTEVGK
+333 IHSIPEEVND
-342 INITTGYPLAQ
+342 INVTTGYPLQQTHFASLLEDIAAQ
-353 SPFCSFLSSLISLRC
+353 HT
-368 EGYMESRKRYRLR
+368 EDYDNK
-381 FVNAV
+381 
-386 LRHPYM
+386 
-392 RYVSD
+392 
-397 LHSSLYEKINVT
+397 
-409 AKLFFPDEATLSLD
+409 
-423 KGLAI
+423 
-428 LFGQLDTIEPTMSGK
+428 
-443 LLRWIM
+443 
-449 QLLKHVA
+449 QLLEWAIAMLKLMAQGHA
-456 SNAKDIDDQ
+456 NTNGETTGQDNQLTSEA
-465 FFKESLFKVYTI
+465 LFRTYTVV
-477 INRLYDLVSSS
+477 NRLLELVNNGDL
-488 DLVVDVITIQ
+488 DVDRRTMM
-498 RLLRQILQ
+498 RLYGEIVR

-516 AVGVQ
+516 VVGVQ

-527 TRNIDFDHLL
+527 TRNLDFEHLL
-537 ILSCNEGNMPKGV
+537 VLSCNEGNMPKGV
-550 NDTSFIPYSIRK
+550 NDTSFIPYNVRK

-570 NKVAIYAYYFYRLL
+570 NKVSIYAYYFYRLM
-584 QRATDI
+584 QRTEDI
-590 TVVYNNSSN
+590 TIVYNNAADVTS
-599 GLVTGEM
+599 TGEM

-637 QDEKKTK
+637 QDENKTN

-712 DAVQKIYDRVI
+712 DAVQKIYERVI
-723 DAYKSNT
+723 AAYKSHT

-839 NNKKND
+839 NTKKND

-858 DESPMN
+858 DESPIMN
-864 REKLEVSPALLYI
+864 PEKLEVSPALLYI

-897 DVSKYREEFMNTVEQ
+897 DVSKFREEFMNIVEQ

-932 CTHCPYCN
+932 CTHCPYSN

>member
-1 MRTFLE
+1 MKTFLE
-7 YVAEDIISKYGS
+7 YVAEDIINKYGTNLS
-19 DLAHT
+19 RT
-24 AVIFPNKRARLFFNE
+24 AVVFPNKRAALFLNEHLVRL
-39 YLARQVEGTMWSPT
+39 AGKPIWSPS
-53 YLTISELFRSHSR
+53 YITISELFRRHTQ
-66 LTTADP
+66 LVTGDQ
-72 IKLICDLHKSFV
+72 IKLICDLYKTYTE
-84 SVTGTKESLDH
+84 VTESDETLDH
-95 FYSWGQ
+95 FYGWGQ
-101 IMLADFD
+101 VMLADFD
-108 DIDKNMADAAQ
+108 DIDKNMADAKKV
-119 IFKNV
+119 FCNLR
-124 GDIHELDDISYLSED
+124 DLHELDDVSYLSPE
-139 QLNMLKRFFSNFS
+139 QVETLKLFFSNFS
-152 ENKSSELKRRFIELW
+152 EDKTTELKKRFMKIW
-167 SRFNDIYTDFN
+167 SRFGDIY
-178 NRLYNQGLA
+178 RLYNERLEAQGIA

-193 RKVANDDSIS
+193 RKVATDDSLDF
-203 YDFDRYIFV
+203 DFDRYIFV
-212 GFNLLQRVEQK
+212 GFNVLQRVEQLLFSK
-223 LFKRLKDAGKGF
+223 LQKMGKAK
-235 FYWDFDHYYMPGKS
+235 FYWDFDDYYLATKTGHVNPS
-249 SRTTNEAGHY
+249 EAGHY
-259 ISSYLADFPNEL
+259 IKQYLPYFTNEL
-271 NINDEA
+271 DTSDADI
-277 VYNNFSKPKSISYVA
+277 YRNFRKAKKITYASATTEDVQARYVG
-292 ASTENIQAAY
+292 
-302 SSQWLKEGKRIA
+302 QWLKEGNRID
-314 DGRRTAIVMCN
+314 DGRKTAVVMCD
-325 EGLLQALV
+325 EALLQSV
-333 HNIPTEVGK
+333 IHSIPEEVND
-342 INITTGYPLAQ
+342 INVTTGYPLQQTHFASLLEDIAAQ
-353 SPFCSFLSSLISLRC
+353 HT
-368 EGYMESRKRYRLR
+368 EDYDNK
-381 FVNAV
+381 
-386 LRHPYM
+386 
-392 RYVSD
+392 
-397 LHSSLYEKINVT
+397 
-409 AKLFFPDEATLSLD
+409 
-423 KGLAI
+423 
-428 LFGQLDTIEPTMSGK
+428 
-443 LLRWIM
+443 
-449 QLLKHVA
+449 QLLEWAIAMLKLMAQGHTDTSGETTGQDNQLTSEA
-456 SNAKDIDDQ
+456 
-465 FFKESLFKVYTI
+465 LFRTYTVV
-477 INRLYDLVSSS
+477 NRLLELVNNGDL
-488 DLVVDVITIQ
+488 DVDRRTMM
-498 RLLRQILQ
+498 RLYGEIVR

-516 AVGVQ
+516 VVGVQ

-527 TRNIDFDHLL
+527 TRNLDFEHLL
-537 ILSCNEGNMPKGV
+537 VLSCNEGNMPKGV
-550 NDTSFIPYSIRK
+550 NDTSFIPYNVRK

-570 NKVAIYAYYFYRLL
+570 NKVSIYAYYFYRLM
-584 QRATDI
+584 QRAEDI
-590 TVVYNNSSN
+590 TIVYNNAADVTS
-599 GLVTGEM
+599 TGEM

-637 QDEKKTK
+637 QDENKTK

-712 DAVQKIYDRVI
+712 DAVQKIYERVI
-723 DAYKSNT
+723 AAYKSRT

-858 DESPMN
+858 DESPMMN
-864 REKLEVSPALLYI
+864 TDKLEVSPALLYI

>member
-1 MRTFLE
+1 MKTFLE
-7 YVAEDIISKYGS
+7 YVAEDIINKYGTNLS
-19 DLAHT
+19 RT
-24 AVIFPNKRARLFFNE
+24 AVVFPNKRAALFLNEHLVRL
-39 YLARQVEGTMWSPT
+39 AGKPIWSPS
-53 YLTISELFRSHSR
+53 YITISELFRRHTQ
-66 LTTADP
+66 LVTGDQ
-72 IKLICDLHKSFV
+72 IKLICDLYKTYTE
-84 SVTGTKESLDH
+84 VTESDETLDH
-95 FYSWGQ
+95 FYGWGQ
-101 IMLADFD
+101 VMLADFD
-108 DIDKNMADAAQ
+108 DIDKNMADANKV
-119 IFKNV
+119 FCNLR
-124 GDIHELDDISYLSED
+124 DLHELDDVSYLSPE
-139 QLNMLKRFFSNFS
+139 QVETLKLFFSNFS
-152 ENKSSELKRRFIELW
+152 EDKTTELKKRFMKIW
-167 SRFNDIYTDFN
+167 SRFGDIY
-178 NRLYNQGLA
+178 RLYNERLEAQGIA

-193 RKVANDDSIS
+193 RKVATDDSVDF
-203 YDFDRYIFV
+203 DFDRYIFV
-212 GFNLLQRVEQK
+212 GFNVLQRVEQLLFSK
-223 LFKRLKDAGKGF
+223 LQKMGKAK
-235 FYWDFDHYYMPGKS
+235 FYWDFDDYYLATKKGHVNPS
-249 SRTTNEAGHY
+249 EAGHY
-259 ISSYLADFPNEL
+259 IKQYLPYFTNEL
-271 NINDEA
+271 DTSDADI
-277 VYNNFSKPKSISYVA
+277 YRNFRKAKKITYASATTEDVQARYVG
-292 ASTENIQAAY
+292 
-302 SSQWLKEGKRIA
+302 QWLKEGNRIN
-314 DGRRTAIVMCN
+314 DGRKTAVVMCD
-325 EGLLQALV
+325 EALLQSV
-333 HNIPTEVGK
+333 IHSIPEEVND
-342 INITTGYPLAQ
+342 INVTTGYPLQQTHFASLLEDIAAQ
-353 SPFCSFLSSLISLRC
+353 HT
-368 EGYMESRKRYRLR
+368 EDYDNK
-381 FVNAV
+381 
-386 LRHPYM
+386 
-392 RYVSD
+392 
-397 LHSSLYEKINVT
+397 
-409 AKLFFPDEATLSLD
+409 
-423 KGLAI
+423 
-428 LFGQLDTIEPTMSGK
+428 
-443 LLRWIM
+443 
-449 QLLKHVA
+449 QLLEWAIAMLKLMAQGHA
-456 SNAKDIDDQ
+456 NTNGETTGQDNQLTSEA
-465 FFKESLFKVYTI
+465 LFRTYTVV
-477 INRLYDLVSSS
+477 NRLLELVNNGDL
-488 DLVVDVITIQ
+488 DVDRRTMM
-498 RLLRQILQ
+498 RLYGEIVR

-516 AVGVQ
+516 VVGVQ

-527 TRNIDFDHLL
+527 TRNLDFEHLL
-537 ILSCNEGNMPKGV
+537 VLSCNEGNMPKGV
-550 NDTSFIPYSIRK
+550 NDTSFIPYNVRK

-570 NKVAIYAYYFYRLL
+570 NKVSIYAYYFYRLM
-584 QRATDI
+584 QRAEDI
-590 TVVYNNSSN
+590 TIVYNNAADVTS
-599 GLVTGEM
+599 TGEM

-637 QDEKKTK
+637 QDENKTK

-712 DAVQKIYDRVI
+712 DAVQKIYERVI
-723 DAYKSNT
+723 AAYKSRT

-800 KTAEGQLTTTIG
+800 KTAEGELTTTIG
-812 GRIDRMDCVTCADGV
+812 GRIDRMDCVTCSDGV

-858 DESPMN
+858 DESPIMN
-864 REKLEVSPALLYI
+864 PGKLEVSPALLYI

-897 DVSKYREEFMNTVEQ
+897 DVSKFREEFMNIVEQ

-932 CTHCPYCN
+932 CTHCPYSN

>member
-1 MRTFLE
+1 MKTFLE
-7 YVAEDIISKYGS
+7 YVAEDIINKYGTNLS
-19 DLAHT
+19 RT
-24 AVIFPNKRARLFFNE
+24 AVVFPNKRAALFLNEHLVRL
-39 YLARQVEGTMWSPT
+39 AGKPIWSPS
-53 YLTISELFRSHSR
+53 YITISELFRRHTQ
-66 LTTADP
+66 LVTGDQ
-72 IKLICDLHKSFV
+72 IKLICDLYKTYTE
-84 SVTGTKESLDH
+84 VTESDETLDH
-95 FYSWGQ
+95 FYGWGQ
-101 IMLADFD
+101 VMLADFD
-108 DIDKNMADAAQ
+108 DIDKNMADANKV
-119 IFKNV
+119 FCNLR
-124 GDIHELDDISYLSED
+124 DLHELDDVSYLSPE
-139 QLNMLKRFFSNFS
+139 QVETLKLFFSNFS
-152 ENKSSELKRRFIELW
+152 EDKTTELKKRFMKIW
-167 SRFNDIYTDFN
+167 SRFGDIY
-178 NRLYNQGLA
+178 RLYNERLEAQGIA

-193 RKVANDDSIS
+193 RKVATDDSVDF
-203 YDFDRYIFV
+203 DFDRYIFV
-212 GFNLLQRVEQK
+212 GFNVLQRVEQLLFSK
-223 LFKRLKDAGKGF
+223 LQKMGKAK
-235 FYWDFDHYYMPGKS
+235 FYWDFDDYYLATKTGHVNPS
-249 SRTTNEAGHY
+249 EAGHY
-259 ISSYLADFPNEL
+259 IKQYLPYFTNEL
-271 NINDEA
+271 DTSDADI
-277 VYNNFSKPKSISYVA
+277 YRNFRKAKKITYASATTEDVQARYVG
-292 ASTENIQAAY
+292 
-302 SSQWLKEGKRIA
+302 QWLKEGNRIN
-314 DGRRTAIVMCN
+314 DGRKTAVVMCD
-325 EGLLQALV
+325 EALLQSV
-333 HNIPTEVGK
+333 IHSIPEEVND
-342 INITTGYPLAQ
+342 INVTTGYPLQQTHFASLLEDIAAQ
-353 SPFCSFLSSLISLRC
+353 HT
-368 EGYMESRKRYRLR
+368 EDYDNK
-381 FVNAV
+381 
-386 LRHPYM
+386 
-392 RYVSD
+392 
-397 LHSSLYEKINVT
+397 
-409 AKLFFPDEATLSLD
+409 
-423 KGLAI
+423 
-428 LFGQLDTIEPTMSGK
+428 
-443 LLRWIM
+443 
-449 QLLKHVA
+449 QLLEWAIAMLKLMAQGHA
-456 SNAKDIDDQ
+456 NTNGETTGQDNQLTSEA
-465 FFKESLFKVYTI
+465 LFRTYTVV
-477 INRLYDLVSSS
+477 NRLLELVNNGDL
-488 DLVVDVITIQ
+488 DVDRRTMM
-498 RLLRQILQ
+498 RLYGEIVR

-516 AVGVQ
+516 VVGVQ

-527 TRNIDFDHLL
+527 TRNLDFEHLL
-537 ILSCNEGNMPKGV
+537 VLSCNEGNMPKGV
-550 NDTSFIPYSIRK
+550 NDTSFIPYNVRK

-570 NKVAIYAYYFYRLL
+570 NKVSIYAYYFYRLM
-584 QRATDI
+584 QRAEDI
-590 TVVYNNSSN
+590 TIVYNNAADVTS
-599 GLVTGEM
+599 TGEM

-712 DAVQKIYDRVI
+712 DAVQKIYERVI
-723 DAYKSNT
+723 AAYKSHT

-858 DESPMN
+858 DESPMMN
-864 REKLEVSPALLYI
+864 PEKLEVSPALLYI

-923 FACTDDKTA
+923 FACTDDKTV
-932 CTHCPYCN
+932 CTHCPYSN

>member
-1 MRTFLE
+1 MKTFLE
-7 YVAEDIISKYGS
+7 YVAEDIINKYGTNLS
-19 DLAHT
+19 RT
-24 AVIFPNKRARLFFNE
+24 AVVFPNKRAALFLNEHLVRL
-39 YLARQVEGTMWSPT
+39 AGKPIWSPS
-53 YLTISELFRSHSR
+53 YITISELFRRHTQ
-66 LTTADP
+66 LVTGDQ
-72 IKLICDLHKSFV
+72 IKLICDLYKTYTE
-84 SVTGTKESLDH
+84 VTESDETLDH
-95 FYSWGQ
+95 FYGWGQ
-101 IMLADFD
+101 VMLADFD
-108 DIDKNMADAAQ
+108 DIDKNMADANKV
-119 IFKNV
+119 FCNLR
-124 GDIHELDDISYLSED
+124 DLHELDDVSYLSPE
-139 QLNMLKRFFSNFS
+139 QVETLKLFFSNFS
-152 ENKSSELKRRFIELW
+152 EDKTTELKKRFMKIW
-167 SRFNDIYTDFN
+167 SRFGDIY
-178 NRLYNQGLA
+178 RLYNERLEAQGIA

-193 RKVANDDSIS
+193 RKVATDDSVDF
-203 YDFDRYIFV
+203 DFDRYIFV
-212 GFNLLQRVEQK
+212 GFNVLQRVEQLLFSK
-223 LFKRLKDAGKGF
+223 LQKMGKAK
-235 FYWDFDHYYMPGKS
+235 FYWDFDDYYLATKTGHVNPS
-249 SRTTNEAGHY
+249 EAGHY
-259 ISSYLADFPNEL
+259 IKQYLPYFTNEL
-271 NINDEA
+271 DTSDADI
-277 VYNNFSKPKSISYVA
+277 YRNFRKAKKITYASATTEDVQARYVG
-292 ASTENIQAAY
+292 
-302 SSQWLKEGKRIA
+302 QWLKEGNRID
-314 DGRRTAIVMCN
+314 DGRKTAVVMCD
-325 EGLLQALV
+325 EALLQSV
-333 HNIPTEVGK
+333 IHSIPEEVND
-342 INITTGYPLAQ
+342 INVTTGYPLQQTHFASLLEDIAAQ
-353 SPFCSFLSSLISLRC
+353 HT
-368 EGYMESRKRYRLR
+368 EDYDNK
-381 FVNAV
+381 
-386 LRHPYM
+386 
-392 RYVSD
+392 
-397 LHSSLYEKINVT
+397 
-409 AKLFFPDEATLSLD
+409 
-423 KGLAI
+423 
-428 LFGQLDTIEPTMSGK
+428 
-443 LLRWIM
+443 
-449 QLLKHVA
+449 QLLEWAIAMLKLMAQGHA
-456 SNAKDIDDQ
+456 NTNGETTGQDNQLTSEA
-465 FFKESLFKVYTI
+465 LFRTYTVV
-477 INRLYDLVSSS
+477 NRLLELVNNGDL
-488 DLVVDVITIQ
+488 DVDRRTMM
-498 RLLRQILQ
+498 RLYGEIVR

-516 AVGVQ
+516 VVGVQ

-527 TRNIDFDHLL
+527 TRNLDFEHLL
-537 ILSCNEGNMPKGV
+537 VLSCNEGNMPKGV
-550 NDTSFIPYSIRK
+550 NDTSFIPYNVRK

-570 NKVAIYAYYFYRLL
+570 NKVSIYAYYFYRLM
-584 QRATDI
+584 QRAEDI
-590 TVVYNNSSN
+590 TIVYNNAADVTS
-599 GLVTGEM
+599 TGEM

-712 DAVQKIYDRVI
+712 DAVQKIYERVI
-723 DAYKSNT
+723 AAYKSRT

-858 DESPMN
+858 DESPMMN
-864 REKLEVSPALLYI
+864 PEKLEVSPALLYI

-897 DVSKYREEFMNTVEQ
+897 NVSKFREEFMNIVEQ

-932 CTHCPYCN
+932 CTHCPYSN

>member
-1 MRTFLE
+1 MKTFLE
-7 YVAEDIISKYGS
+7 YVAEDIINKYGTNLS
-19 DLAHT
+19 RT
-24 AVIFPNKRARLFFNE
+24 AVVFPNKRAALFLNEHLVRL
-39 YLARQVEGTMWSPT
+39 AGKPIWSPS
-53 YLTISELFRSHSR
+53 YITISELFRRHTQ
-66 LTTADP
+66 LVTGDQ
-72 IKLICDLHKSFV
+72 IKLICDLYKTYTE
-84 SVTGTKESLDH
+84 VTESDETLDH
-95 FYSWGQ
+95 FYGWGQ
-101 IMLADFD
+101 VMLADFD
-108 DIDKNMADAAQ
+108 DIDKNMADAKKV
-119 IFKNV
+119 FCNLR
-124 GDIHELDDISYLSED
+124 DLHELDDVSYLSPE
-139 QLNMLKRFFSNFS
+139 QVETLKLFFSNFS
-152 ENKSSELKRRFIELW
+152 EDKTTELKKRFMKIW
-167 SRFNDIYTDFN
+167 SRFGDIY
-178 NRLYNQGLA
+178 RLYNERLEAQGIA

-193 RKVANDDSIS
+193 RKVATDDSVDF
-203 YDFDRYIFV
+203 DFDRYIFV
-212 GFNLLQRVEQK
+212 GFNVLQRVEQLLFSK
-223 LFKRLKDAGKGF
+223 LQKMGKAK
-235 FYWDFDHYYMPGKS
+235 FYWDFDDYYLATKKGHVNPS
-249 SRTTNEAGHY
+249 EAGHY
-259 ISSYLADFPNEL
+259 IKQYLPYFTNEL
-271 NINDEA
+271 DTSDADI
-277 VYNNFSKPKSISYVA
+277 YRNFRKAKKITYASATTEDVQARYVG
-292 ASTENIQAAY
+292 
-302 SSQWLKEGKRIA
+302 QWLKEGNRID
-314 DGRRTAIVMCN
+314 DGRKTAVVMCD
-325 EGLLQALV
+325 EALLQSV
-333 HNIPTEVGK
+333 IHSIPEEVND
-342 INITTGYPLAQ
+342 INVTTGYPLQQTHFASLLEDIAAQ
-353 SPFCSFLSSLISLRC
+353 HT
-368 EGYMESRKRYRLR
+368 EDYDNK
-381 FVNAV
+381 
-386 LRHPYM
+386 
-392 RYVSD
+392 
-397 LHSSLYEKINVT
+397 
-409 AKLFFPDEATLSLD
+409 
-423 KGLAI
+423 
-428 LFGQLDTIEPTMSGK
+428 
-443 LLRWIM
+443 
-449 QLLKHVA
+449 QLLEWAIAMLKLMAQGHA
-456 SNAKDIDDQ
+456 CINCETTGQDNQLTSEA
-465 FFKESLFKVYTI
+465 LFRTYTVV
-477 INRLYDLVSSS
+477 NRLLELVNNGDL
-488 DLVVDVITIQ
+488 DVDRRTMM
-498 RLLRQILQ
+498 RLYGEIVR

-516 AVGVQ
+516 VVGVQ

-527 TRNIDFDHLL
+527 TRNLDFEHLL
-537 ILSCNEGNMPKGV
+537 VLSCNEGNMPKGV
-550 NDTSFIPYSIRK
+550 NDTSFIPYNVRK

-570 NKVAIYAYYFYRLL
+570 NKVSIYAYYFYRLM
-584 QRATDI
+584 QRAEDI
-590 TVVYNNSSN
+590 TIVYNNAADVTS
-599 GLVTGEM
+599 TGEM

-712 DAVQKIYDRVI
+712 DAVQKIYERVI
-723 DAYKSNT
+723 AAYKSHT

-858 DESPMN
+858 DESPMMN
-864 REKLEVSPALLYI
+864 PEKLEVSPALLYI

-897 DVSKYREEFMNTVEQ
+897 DVSKFREEFMNTVEQ

-932 CTHCPYCN
+932 CTHCPYIN

>member
-1 MRTFLE
+1 MKTFLE
-7 YVAEDIISKYGS
+7 YVAEDIINKYGTNLS
-19 DLAHT
+19 RT
-24 AVIFPNKRARLFFNE
+24 AVVFPNKRAALFLNEHLVRL
-39 YLARQVEGTMWSPT
+39 AGKPIWSPS
-53 YLTISELFRSHSR
+53 YITISELFRRHTQ
-66 LTTADP
+66 LVTGDQ
-72 IKLICDLHKSFV
+72 IKLICDLYKTYTE
-84 SVTGTKESLDH
+84 VTESDETLDH
-95 FYSWGQ
+95 FYGWGQ
-101 IMLADFD
+101 VMLADFD
-108 DIDKNMADAAQ
+108 DIDKNMADANKV
-119 IFKNV
+119 FCNLR
-124 GDIHELDDISYLSED
+124 DLHELDDVSYLSPE
-139 QLNMLKRFFSNFS
+139 QVETLKLFFSNFS
-152 ENKSSELKRRFIELW
+152 EDKTTELKKRFMKIW
-167 SRFNDIYTDFN
+167 SRFGDIY
-178 NRLYNQGLA
+178 RLYNERLEAQGIA

-193 RKVANDDSIS
+193 RKVATDDSVDF
-203 YDFDRYIFV
+203 DFDRYIFV
-212 GFNLLQRVEQK
+212 GFNVLQRVEQLLFSK
-223 LFKRLKDAGKGF
+223 LQKMGKAK
-235 FYWDFDHYYMPGKS
+235 FYWDFDDYYLATKKGHVNPS
-249 SRTTNEAGHY
+249 EAGHY
-259 ISSYLADFPNEL
+259 IKQYLPYFTNEL
-271 NINDEA
+271 DTSDADI
-277 VYNNFSKPKSISYVA
+277 YRNFRKAKKITYASATTEDVQARYVG
-292 ASTENIQAAY
+292 
-302 SSQWLKEGKRIA
+302 QWLKEGNRID
-314 DGRRTAIVMCN
+314 DGRKTAVVMCD
-325 EGLLQALV
+325 EALLQSV
-333 HNIPTEVGK
+333 IHSIPEEVND
-342 INITTGYPLAQ
+342 INVTTGYPLQQTHFASLLEDIAAQ
-353 SPFCSFLSSLISLRC
+353 HT
-368 EGYMESRKRYRLR
+368 EDYDNK
-381 FVNAV
+381 
-386 LRHPYM
+386 
-392 RYVSD
+392 
-397 LHSSLYEKINVT
+397 
-409 AKLFFPDEATLSLD
+409 
-423 KGLAI
+423 
-428 LFGQLDTIEPTMSGK
+428 
-443 LLRWIM
+443 
-449 QLLKHVA
+449 QLLEWAIAMLKLMAQGHTDTNGETTGQDNQLTSEA
-456 SNAKDIDDQ
+456 
-465 FFKESLFKVYTI
+465 LFRTYTVV
-477 INRLYDLVSSS
+477 NRLLELVNNGDL
-488 DLVVDVITIQ
+488 DVDRRTMM
-498 RLLRQILQ
+498 RLYGEIVR

-516 AVGVQ
+516 VVGVQ

-527 TRNIDFDHLL
+527 TRNLDFEHLL
-537 ILSCNEGNMPKGV
+537 VLSCNEGNMPKGV
-550 NDTSFIPYSIRK
+550 NDTSFIPYNVRK

-570 NKVAIYAYYFYRLL
+570 NKVSIYAYYFYRLM
-584 QRATDI
+584 QRAEDI
-590 TVVYNNSSN
+590 TIVYNNAADVTS
-599 GLVTGEM
+599 TGEM

-712 DAVQKIYDRVI
+712 DAVQKIYERVI
-723 DAYKSNT
+723 AAYKSHT

-858 DESPMN
+858 DESPMMN
-864 REKLEVSPALLYI
+864 PKKLEVSPALLYI

>member
-1 MRTFLE
+1 MKTFLE
-7 YVAEDIISKYGS
+7 YVAEDIINKYGTNLS
-19 DLAHT
+19 RT
-24 AVIFPNKRARLFFNE
+24 AVVFPNKRAALFLNEHLVRL
-39 YLARQVEGTMWSPT
+39 AGKPIWSPS
-53 YLTISELFRSHSR
+53 YITISELFRRHTQ
-66 LTTADP
+66 LVTGDQ
-72 IKLICDLHKSFV
+72 IKLICDLYKTYTE
-84 SVTGTKESLDH
+84 VTESDETLDH
-95 FYSWGQ
+95 FYGWGQ
-101 IMLADFD
+101 VMLADFD
-108 DIDKNMADAAQ
+108 DIDKNMADAKKV
-119 IFKNV
+119 FCNLR
-124 GDIHELDDISYLSED
+124 DLHELDDVSYLSPE
-139 QLNMLKRFFSNFS
+139 QVETLKLFFSNFS
-152 ENKSSELKRRFIELW
+152 EDKTTELKKRFMKIW
-167 SRFNDIYTDFN
+167 SRFGDIY
-178 NRLYNQGLA
+178 RLYNERLEAQGIA

-193 RKVANDDSIS
+193 RKVATDDSVDF
-203 YDFDRYIFV
+203 DFDRYIFV
-212 GFNLLQRVEQK
+212 GFNVLQRVEQLLFSK
-223 LFKRLKDAGKGF
+223 LQKMGKAK
-235 FYWDFDHYYMPGKS
+235 FYWDFDDYYLATKTGHVNPS
-249 SRTTNEAGHY
+249 EAGHY
-259 ISSYLADFPNEL
+259 IKQYLPYFTNEL
-271 NINDEA
+271 DTSDADI
-277 VYNNFSKPKSISYVA
+277 YRNFRKAKKITYASATTEDVQARYVG
-292 ASTENIQAAY
+292 
-302 SSQWLKEGKRIA
+302 QWLKEGNRID
-314 DGRRTAIVMCN
+314 DGRKTAVVMCD
-325 EGLLQALV
+325 EALLQSV
-333 HNIPTEVGK
+333 IHSIPEEVND
-342 INITTGYPLAQ
+342 INVTTGYPLQQTHFASLLEDIAAQ
-353 SPFCSFLSSLISLRC
+353 HT
-368 EGYMESRKRYRLR
+368 EDYDNK
-381 FVNAV
+381 
-386 LRHPYM
+386 
-392 RYVSD
+392 
-397 LHSSLYEKINVT
+397 
-409 AKLFFPDEATLSLD
+409 
-423 KGLAI
+423 
-428 LFGQLDTIEPTMSGK
+428 
-443 LLRWIM
+443 
-449 QLLKHVA
+449 QLLEWAIAMLKLMAQGHA
-456 SNAKDIDDQ
+456 NTNGETTGQDNQLTSEA
-465 FFKESLFKVYTI
+465 LFRTYTVV
-477 INRLYDLVSSS
+477 NRLLELVNNGDL
-488 DLVVDVITIQ
+488 DVDRRTMM
-498 RLLRQILQ
+498 RLYGEIVR

-516 AVGVQ
+516 VVGVQ

-527 TRNIDFDHLL
+527 TRNLDFEHLL
-537 ILSCNEGNMPKGV
+537 VLSCNEGNMPKGV
-550 NDTSFIPYSIRK
+550 NDTSFIPYNVRK

-570 NKVAIYAYYFYRLL
+570 NKVSIYAYYFYRLM
-584 QRATDI
+584 QRAEDI
-590 TVVYNNSSN
+590 TIVYNNAADVTS
-599 GLVTGEM
+599 TGEM

-712 DAVQKIYDRVI
+712 DAVQKIYERVI
-723 DAYKSNT
+723 AAYKSRT

-858 DESPMN
+858 DESPIMN
-864 REKLEVSPALLYI
+864 PEKLEVSPALLYI

-897 DVSKYREEFMNTVEQ
+897 NVSKYREEFMNIVEQ

-932 CTHCPYCN
+932 CTHCPYSN

>member
-1 MRTFLE
+1 MKTFLE
-7 YVAEDIISKYGS
+7 YVAEDIINKYGTNLS
-19 DLAHT
+19 RT
-24 AVIFPNKRARLFFNE
+24 AVVFPNKRAALFLNEHLVRL
-39 YLARQVEGTMWSPT
+39 AGKPIWSPS
-53 YLTISELFRSHSR
+53 YITISELFRRHTQ
-66 LTTADP
+66 LVTGDQ
-72 IKLICDLHKSFV
+72 IKLICDLYKTYTE
-84 SVTGTKESLDH
+84 VTESDETLDH
-95 FYSWGQ
+95 FYGWGQ
-101 IMLADFD
+101 VMLADFD
-108 DIDKNMADAAQ
+108 DIDKNMADAKKV
-119 IFKNV
+119 FCNLR
-124 GDIHELDDISYLSED
+124 DLHELDDVSYLSPE
-139 QLNMLKRFFSNFS
+139 QVETLKLFFSNFS
-152 ENKSSELKRRFIELW
+152 EDKTTELKKRFMKIW
-167 SRFNDIYTDFN
+167 SRFGDIY
-178 NRLYNQGLA
+178 RLYNERLEAQGIA

-193 RKVANDDSIS
+193 RKVATDDSVDF
-203 YDFDRYIFV
+203 DFDRYIFV
-212 GFNLLQRVEQK
+212 GFNVLQRVEQLLFSK
-223 LFKRLKDAGKGF
+223 LQKMGKAK
-235 FYWDFDHYYMPGKS
+235 FYWDFDDYYLATKKGHVNPS
-249 SRTTNEAGHY
+249 EAGHY
-259 ISSYLADFPNEL
+259 IKQYLPYFTNEL
-271 NINDEA
+271 DTSDADI
-277 VYNNFSKPKSISYVA
+277 YRNFRKAKIITFASATTEDVQARYVG
-292 ASTENIQAAY
+292 
-302 SSQWLKEGKRIA
+302 QWLKEGNRIN
-314 DGRRTAIVMCN
+314 DGRKTAVVMCD
-325 EGLLQALV
+325 EALLQSV
-333 HNIPTEVGK
+333 IHSIPEEVND
-342 INITTGYPLAQ
+342 INVTTGYPLQQTHFASLLEDIAAQ
-353 SPFCSFLSSLISLRC
+353 HT
-368 EGYMESRKRYRLR
+368 EDYDNK
-381 FVNAV
+381 
-386 LRHPYM
+386 
-392 RYVSD
+392 
-397 LHSSLYEKINVT
+397 
-409 AKLFFPDEATLSLD
+409 
-423 KGLAI
+423 
-428 LFGQLDTIEPTMSGK
+428 
-443 LLRWIM
+443 
-449 QLLKHVA
+449 QLLEWAIAMLKLMAQGHTDTSGETTGQDNQLTSEA
-456 SNAKDIDDQ
+456 
-465 FFKESLFKVYTI
+465 LFRTYTVV
-477 INRLYDLVSSS
+477 NRLLELVNNGDL
-488 DLVVDVITIQ
+488 DVDRRTMM
-498 RLLRQILQ
+498 RLYGEIVR

-516 AVGVQ
+516 VVGVQ

-527 TRNIDFDHLL
+527 TRNLDFEHLL
-537 ILSCNEGNMPKGV
+537 VLSCNEGNMPKGV
-550 NDTSFIPYSIRK
+550 NDTSFIPYNVRK

-570 NKVAIYAYYFYRLL
+570 NKVSIYAYYFYRLM
-584 QRATDI
+584 QRAEDI
-590 TVVYNNSSN
+590 TIVYNNAADVTS
-599 GLVTGEM
+599 TGEM

-712 DAVQKIYDRVI
+712 DAVQKIYERVI
-723 DAYKSNT
+723 AAYKSHT

-858 DESPMN
+858 DESPMMN
-864 REKLEVSPALLYI
+864 PEKLEVSPALLYI